1 MKRMMSVLFINRS
14 ISRKGQN
21 FIFQNQYLFKPYL
34 TNPAMAVSTTPEST
48 KNNIM
53 NGELKKFMR
62 WSIFLFFFSLSS
74 INSFAQSPNLLSYQT
89 VIRNSN
95 NELVANATIGMR
107 ISILSGTAAD
117 VLWYQ
122 EEHTVKTNLNGLAY
136 IVIGKGTNLN
146 GIMTEIDWSKGPFYI
161 KSESDPNGGK
171 NYTLIIVSQLLSV
184 PYAIYA
190 KSAEKVTGPITEL
203 DPQFNASIAKG
214 ITAADTALWNRETD
228 PVFSKSI
235 SKGITESDISYWNN
249 KLSSF
254 GETDPSFSAS
264 ISKGITAVD
273 TAYWNKKLS
282 SFTESDPL
290 FNASVARGITALDTA
305 KWNKILVLSDT
316 EDIADLA
323 ITNDKISGI
332 AGSKVIGDIAGNAAN
347 VTGTV
352 AVGNGGTGATSLTG
366 YVKGNG
372 LSAMTAISSIPVA
385 DVTGAVKKV
394 NGTLPDSS
402 GEVTIL
408 FGRVRSGIYAGLP
421 TSGGVNGDIYIVS
434 GEVVNTSNNGR
445 TFIKDDI
452 AWNEISFNTAATDE
466 RYLRLGGGTMEG
478 SLSFPT
484 GKTLI
489 ITDAPTGS
497 TDAANKGYV
506 DAKISSEVPNASD
519 TTLGKIQLVGDLA
532 GTASSPTVP
541 GLALKAP
548 INNPAFTGTVSGVT
562 KAMVDLGNVDNTSD
576 VNKPVSDA
584 TLTALNLKAP
594 LASPTFTGTVTG
606 VTKAM
611 VDLGNVDNTSD
622 LNKPVSSAA
631 QTALDLK
638 ENASNKSDASLGT
651 STILYPTQ
659 NAVKTYVDS
668 YVASGVPDATSS
680 VKGKLQL
687 AGDLDGTAA
696 LPSIKTSAITT
707 GKLAADAV
715 TSAKIADGEIVN
727 ADISTSAAIA
737 DSKLA
742 TIATANKVSNS
753 ATTATNAN
761 TASAIVARDASGDFS
776 AGTITATGFSGPL
789 SGNASTATLAA
800 TATKLAATK
809 NINGTAFDGSS
820 DITVIADAGTLSGTT
835 LKSTV
840 VSSSLTSVGTLTNL
854 TVTNPIAGSV
864 TGNAANISGTV
875 AVLNGGTGAT
885 TAAAALT
892 NLGAAPIA
900 SPTFTGSVTAPI
912 YASTPQALT
921 AGSTINWDPANGLNA
936 SVTLNQNS
944 TLNFTSTPTAGSYGR
959 LIVTQDATGSRILT
973 LPSTA
978 NKVLGSTSTSNIT
991 LSTAA
996 NAKDILNFYYDGTNC
1011 FWNIGQGYGT
1021 ASSSSP
1027 SSSSTNLATSV
1038 TGILAVA
1045 NGGTGAATLTGYVK
1059 GTGTTAMTASAAIP
1073 VADVTGAAPLAS
1085 PAFSGTPS
1093 LPTGT
1098 TGVTQTAG
1106 TNNTTLATTAYA
1118 DAAVTGKQNT
1128 LTNSAGLAGALAD
1141 ETGTGL
1147 AVFATSP
1154 ILTTPNLGTPSAL
1167 VGTNITGTAAGLTV
1181 GTATNLAAGLGG
1193 QIPYQSAVGTTAML
1207 ANGTAGQVLQSNG
1220 TTLAPSWVA
1229 APTGD
1234 MTLSGV
1240 QTVTGTKTFT
1250 SANLVLQG
1258 STSGSTILNASGTA
1272 SGTAILPAAGGTLA
1286 TLAGTETFTNK
1297 TLTSPV
1303 LTTPSL
1309 GTPTTLVLTSA
1320 TNLPLTTG
1328 VTGTLPVANGGTG
1341 NSTATQNF
1349 IFAGPATGST
1359 AAAPGFRALVAA
1371 DIPATAIS
1379 YSKIQNIT
1387 AGKLLG
1393 SISASAAA
1401 PGEVAIGSGLSL
1413 TSGTLAAT
1421 NAGTVTSVA
1430 ALTLG
1435 TTGNDIGS
1443 SVATASTTPIITLNI
1458 PDASVSARGVV
1469 TTGTQTIAG
1478 AKTFSGAITA
1488 KNYITTVPATITA
1501 TTTTALD
1508 FSTGNILKVSL
1519 GANIT
1524 TLSVTNATAG
1534 TYLLEII
1541 QGGTYTVAFPAA
1553 WKWSGGTA
1561 PTITATSGKTDIITI
1576 VYDGTTYFASAV
1588 QNF

>member
-1 MKRMMSVLFINRS
+1 MHGVI
-14 ISRKGQN
+14 
-21 FIFQNQYLFKPYL
+21 
-34 TNPAMAVSTTPEST
+34 
-48 KNNIM
+48 
-53 NGELKKFMR
+53 KKII
-62 WSIFLFFFSLSS
+62 WGSIFLLFLS
-74 INSFAQSPNLLSYQT
+74 IKGFAQSPNLISYQT
-89 VIRNSN
+89 VIRNSK
-95 NELVANATIGMR
+95 NELVSNATIGLK

-136 IVIGKGTNLN
+136 IIIGKGSILN
-146 GIMTEIDWSKGPFYI
+146 GTMLGIDWSKGPFYI
-161 KSESDPNGGK
+161 KSETDPNGGK
-171 NYTLIIVSQLLSV
+171 NYTLVVVSQLLSV

-254 GETDPSFSAS
+254 GETDPSFNAS

-282 SFTESDPL
+282 SFTETDPL
-290 FNASVARGITALDTA
+290 FNVSVARGITALDTA
-305 KWNKILVLSDT
+305 KWNKILELSDT
-316 EDIADLA
+316 EDIADLV

-372 LSAMTAISSIPVA
+372 LSAMAAVSSIPVA

-452 AWNEISFNTAATDE
+452 AWNEISFNTAATDA

-548 INNPAFTGTVSGVT
+548 INNPTFTGTVS
-562 KAMVDLGNVDNTSD
+562 
-576 VNKPVSDA
+576 
-584 TLTALNLKAP
+584 
-594 LASPTFTGTVTG
+594 G

-707 GKLAADAV
+707 AKLAADAV

-854 TVTNPIAGSV
+854 TVTNPIGGSV
-864 TGNAANISGTV
+864 TGNAANVSGTV

-1021 ASSSSP
+1021 ASS

-1379 YSKIQNIT
+1379 YGKIQNIT

-1393 SISASAAA
+1393 SVSSSAAA
-1401 PGEVAIGSGLSL
+1401 PDEVAIGSGLSL
-1413 TSGTLAAT
+1413 TNGTLEVT
-1421 NAGTVTSVA
+1421 SSGTVTSVA

-1435 TTGNDIGS
+1435 TTGTDITS
-1443 SVATASTTPIITLNI
+1443 SVDTASTTPIITLNI

-1469 TTGTQTIAG
+1469 TTGTQTFSG

-1488 KNYITTVPATITA
+1488 KTYITTVPAAITAAA
-1501 TTTTALD
+1501 TTTLD
-1508 FSTGNILKVSL
+1508 FSTGNILKVNL
-1519 GANIT
+1519 GRNT

-1561 PTITATSGKTDIITI
+1561 PTITATSGKTDIITL

>member
-1 MKRMMSVLFINRS
+1 MKRMMSVLLSNRS
-14 ISRKGQN
+14 ISGKGQN
-21 FIFQNQYLFKPYL
+21 FIFQNQHLFKPYL

-53 NGELKKFMR
+53 NVALKKFMR

-117 VLWYQ
+117 VLWCQ

-235 SKGITESDISYWNN
+235 SNGIKESDISYWNN

-254 GETDPSFSAS
+254 GETDPSFNKS
-264 ISKGITAVD
+264 IAKGITAVD

-282 SFTESDPL
+282 SFTETDPL
-290 FNASVARGITALDTA
+290 FNVSVAKGITALDTA
-305 KWNKILVLSDT
+305 KWNKILKLSDT

-372 LSAMTAISSIPVA
+372 SSAMTAVSSIPVA

-452 AWNEISFNTAATDE
+452 AWNEISFNTAATDA

-478 SLSFPT
+478 SLNFPT

-519 TTLGKIQLVGDLA
+519 TTLGKIQLVGELG

-548 INNPAFTGTVSGVT
+548 INNPTFTGTVSGVT

-576 VNKPVSDA
+576 ANKPVS
-584 TLTALNLKAP
+584 L
-594 LASPTFTGTVTG
+594 
-606 VTKAM
+606 
-611 VDLGNVDNTSD
+611 
-622 LNKPVSSAA
+622 AA

-668 YVASGVPDATSS
+668 QVALGTPDATSS

-707 GKLAADAV
+707 AKLAADAV

-820 DITVIADAGTLSGTT
+820 DITVIADAGTLSGTS

-854 TVTNPIAGSV
+854 TVTNPIAGSITGSAATLTTARNIYGNSFDGSANV
-864 TGNAANISGTV
+864 TGVIAANFGGTGNGFTKFTGASGSEKTYTLPNADAIILTNQSSV
-875 AVLNGGTGAT
+875 AINQGGTGAT
-885 TAAAALT
+885 NKTGAFDAL
-892 NLGAAPIA
+892 
-900 SPTFTGSVTAPI
+900 SPMTSPGDIIYGTSGGSGTRLAKGSDNQVLTIVSGLPAW
-912 YASTPQALT
+912 STSS
-921 AGSTINWDPANGLNA
+921 G
-936 SVTLNQNS
+936 VTLPQDANEESLS
-944 TLNFTSTPTAGSYGR
+944 TLSQTSFTLLHIPISTSKVKMHINGIRISNSAYSVSGTTVSYNAVNNGAY
-959 LIVTQDATGSRILT
+959 DLT
-973 LPSTA
+973 L
-978 NKVLGSTSTSNIT
+978 NDRIQF
-991 LSTAA
+991 
-996 NAKDILNFYYDGTNC
+996 D
-1011 FWNIGQGYGT
+1011 
-1021 ASSSSP
+1021 
-1027 SSSSTNLATSV
+1027 
-1038 TGILAVA
+1038 
-1045 NGGTGAATLTGYVK
+1045 
-1059 GTGTTAMTASAAIP
+1059 
-1073 VADVTGAAPLAS
+1073 
-1085 PAFSGTPS
+1085 
-1093 LPTGT
+1093 
-1098 TGVTQTAG
+1098 
-1106 TNNTTLATTAYA
+1106 
-1118 DAAVTGKQNT
+1118 
-1128 LTNSAGLAGALAD
+1128 
-1141 ETGTGL
+1141 
-1147 AVFATSP
+1147 
-1154 ILTTPNLGTPSAL
+1154 
-1167 VGTNITGTAAGLTV
+1167 
-1181 GTATNLAAGLGG
+1181 
-1193 QIPYQSAVGTTAML
+1193 YQ
-1207 ANGTAGQVLQSNG
+1207 
-1220 TTLAPSWVA
+1220 
-1229 APTGD
+1229 
-1234 MTLSGV
+1234 
-1240 QTVTGTKTFT
+1240 
-1250 SANLVLQG
+1250 
-1258 STSGSTILNASGTA
+1258 
-1272 SGTAILPAAGGTLA
+1272 
-1286 TLAGTETFTNK
+1286 
-1297 TLTSPV
+1297 
-1303 LTTPSL
+1303 
-1309 GTPTTLVLTSA
+1309 
-1320 TNLPLTTG
+1320 
-1328 VTGTLPVANGGTG
+1328 
-1341 NSTATQNF
+1341 
-1349 IFAGPATGST
+1349 
-1359 AAAPGFRALVAA
+1359 
-1371 DIPATAIS
+1371 
-1379 YSKIQNIT
+1379 Y
-1387 AGKLLG
+1387 
-1393 SISASAAA
+1393 
-1401 PGEVAIGSGLSL
+1401 
-1413 TSGTLAAT
+1413 
-1421 NAGTVTSVA
+1421 
-1430 ALTLG
+1430 
-1435 TTGNDIGS
+1435 
-1443 SVATASTTPIITLNI
+1443 
-1458 PDASVSARGVV
+1458 
-1469 TTGTQTIAG
+1469 
-1478 AKTFSGAITA
+1478 
-1488 KNYITTVPATITA
+1488 
-1501 TTTTALD
+1501 
-1508 FSTGNILKVSL
+1508 
-1519 GANIT
+1519 
-1524 TLSVTNATAG
+1524 
-1534 TYLLEII
+1534 
-1541 QGGTYTVAFPAA
+1541 
-1553 WKWSGGTA
+1553 
-1561 PTITATSGKTDIITI
+1561 
-1576 VYDGTTYFASAV
+1576 
-1588 QNF
+1588 

>member
-1 MKRMMSVLFINRS
+1 MKRMMSVLLSNHS
-14 ISRKGQN
+14 NSGKGQN
-21 FIFQNQYLFKPYL
+21 FIFQNQHLFKPYL
-34 TNPAMAVSTTPEST
+34 TNPVMAVSTTPEST

-53 NGELKKFMR
+53 NVALKKFMR
-62 WSIFLFFFSLSS
+62 WSIFLFFLSLSS

-254 GETDPSFSAS
+254 GETDPSFNES
-264 ISKGITAVD
+264 IAKGITAVD

-282 SFTESDPL
+282 SFTETDPL
-290 FNASVARGITALDTA
+290 FNVSVAKGITALDTA
-305 KWNKILVLSDT
+305 KWNRIFELSDT

-372 LSAMTAISSIPVA
+372 SSAMTAVSSIPVA

-452 AWNEISFNTAATDE
+452 AWNEISFNTAATDA

-478 SLSFPT
+478 SLNFPT

-489 ITDAPTGS
+489 LTDAPTGS

-519 TTLGKIQLVGDLA
+519 TTLGKIQLVGELG

-576 VNKPVSDA
+576 ANKPVS
-584 TLTALNLKAP
+584 L
-594 LASPTFTGTVTG
+594 
-606 VTKAM
+606 
-611 VDLGNVDNTSD
+611 
-622 LNKPVSSAA
+622 AA

-668 YVASGVPDATSS
+668 QVALGTPDATSS

-707 GKLAADAV
+707 AKLAADAV

-820 DITVIADAGTLSGTT
+820 DITVIADAGTLSGTS

-854 TVTNPIAGSV
+854 TVTNPIAGSITGSAATLTTARNIYGNSFDGSANV
-864 TGNAANISGTV
+864 TGVIAANFGGTGNGFTKFTGASGSEKTYTLPNADAIILTNQSSV
-875 AVLNGGTGAT
+875 AINQGGTGAT
-885 TAAAALT
+885 NKTGAFDAL
-892 NLGAAPIA
+892 
-900 SPTFTGSVTAPI
+900 SPMTSPGDIIYGTSGGSGTRLAKGSDNQVLTIVSGLPAW
-912 YASTPQALT
+912 STSS
-921 AGSTINWDPANGLNA
+921 G
-936 SVTLNQNS
+936 VTLPQDANEESLS
-944 TLNFTSTPTAGSYGR
+944 TLSQTSFTLLHIPISTSKVKMYINGIRISNSAYSVSGTTVSYNAVNNGAY
-959 LIVTQDATGSRILT
+959 DLT
-973 LPSTA
+973 L
-978 NKVLGSTSTSNIT
+978 NDRIQF
-991 LSTAA
+991 
-996 NAKDILNFYYDGTNC
+996 D
-1011 FWNIGQGYGT
+1011 
-1021 ASSSSP
+1021 
-1027 SSSSTNLATSV
+1027 
-1038 TGILAVA
+1038 
-1045 NGGTGAATLTGYVK
+1045 
-1059 GTGTTAMTASAAIP
+1059 
-1073 VADVTGAAPLAS
+1073 
-1085 PAFSGTPS
+1085 
-1093 LPTGT
+1093 
-1098 TGVTQTAG
+1098 
-1106 TNNTTLATTAYA
+1106 
-1118 DAAVTGKQNT
+1118 
-1128 LTNSAGLAGALAD
+1128 
-1141 ETGTGL
+1141 
-1147 AVFATSP
+1147 
-1154 ILTTPNLGTPSAL
+1154 
-1167 VGTNITGTAAGLTV
+1167 
-1181 GTATNLAAGLGG
+1181 
-1193 QIPYQSAVGTTAML
+1193 YQ
-1207 ANGTAGQVLQSNG
+1207 
-1220 TTLAPSWVA
+1220 
-1229 APTGD
+1229 
-1234 MTLSGV
+1234 
-1240 QTVTGTKTFT
+1240 
-1250 SANLVLQG
+1250 
-1258 STSGSTILNASGTA
+1258 
-1272 SGTAILPAAGGTLA
+1272 
-1286 TLAGTETFTNK
+1286 
-1297 TLTSPV
+1297 
-1303 LTTPSL
+1303 
-1309 GTPTTLVLTSA
+1309 
-1320 TNLPLTTG
+1320 
-1328 VTGTLPVANGGTG
+1328 
-1341 NSTATQNF
+1341 
-1349 IFAGPATGST
+1349 
-1359 AAAPGFRALVAA
+1359 
-1371 DIPATAIS
+1371 
-1379 YSKIQNIT
+1379 Y
-1387 AGKLLG
+1387 
-1393 SISASAAA
+1393 
-1401 PGEVAIGSGLSL
+1401 
-1413 TSGTLAAT
+1413 
-1421 NAGTVTSVA
+1421 
-1430 ALTLG
+1430 
-1435 TTGNDIGS
+1435 
-1443 SVATASTTPIITLNI
+1443 
-1458 PDASVSARGVV
+1458 
-1469 TTGTQTIAG
+1469 
-1478 AKTFSGAITA
+1478 
-1488 KNYITTVPATITA
+1488 
-1501 TTTTALD
+1501 
-1508 FSTGNILKVSL
+1508 
-1519 GANIT
+1519 
-1524 TLSVTNATAG
+1524 
-1534 TYLLEII
+1534 
-1541 QGGTYTVAFPAA
+1541 
-1553 WKWSGGTA
+1553 
-1561 PTITATSGKTDIITI
+1561 
-1576 VYDGTTYFASAV
+1576 
-1588 QNF
+1588 

>member
-1 MKRMMSVLFINRS
+1 
-14 ISRKGQN
+14 
-21 FIFQNQYLFKPYL
+21 
-34 TNPAMAVSTTPEST
+34 
-48 KNNIM
+48 
-53 NGELKKFMR
+53 
-62 WSIFLFFFSLSS
+62 
-74 INSFAQSPNLLSYQT
+74 
-89 VIRNSN
+89 
-95 NELVANATIGMR
+95 
-107 ISILSGTAAD
+107 
-117 VLWYQ
+117 
-122 EEHTVKTNLNGLAY
+122 
-136 IVIGKGTNLN
+136 
-146 GIMTEIDWSKGPFYI
+146 MTEIDWSKGPFYI

-254 GETDPSFSAS
+254 GETDPSFNES
-264 ISKGITAVD
+264 IAKGITAVD

-282 SFTESDPL
+282 SFTETDPL
-290 FNASVARGITALDTA
+290 FNVSVAKGITALDTA
-305 KWNKILVLSDT
+305 KWNKILKLSDT

-372 LSAMTAISSIPVA
+372 SSAMTAVSSIPVA

-452 AWNEISFNTAATDE
+452 AWNEISFNTAATDA

-478 SLSFPT
+478 SLNFPT

-519 TTLGKIQLVGDLA
+519 TTLGKIQLVGELG

-562 KAMVDLGNVDNTSD
+562 KAMVDLGNVVNTSD
-576 VNKPVSDA
+576 ANKPVS
-584 TLTALNLKAP
+584 L
-594 LASPTFTGTVTG
+594 
-606 VTKAM
+606 
-611 VDLGNVDNTSD
+611 
-622 LNKPVSSAA
+622 AA

-668 YVASGVPDATSS
+668 QVALGTPDATSS

-707 GKLAADAV
+707 AKLAADAV

-820 DITVIADAGTLSGTT
+820 DITVIADAGTLSGTS

-854 TVTNPIAGSV
+854 TVTNPIAGSITGSAATLTTARNIYGNSFDGSANV
-864 TGNAANISGTV
+864 TGVIAANFGGTGNGFTKFTGASGSEKTYTLPNADAIILTNQSSV
-875 AVLNGGTGAT
+875 AINQGGTGAT
-885 TAAAALT
+885 NKTGAFDAL
-892 NLGAAPIA
+892 
-900 SPTFTGSVTAPI
+900 SPMTSPGDIIYGTSGGSGTRLAKGSDNQVLTIVSGLPAW
-912 YASTPQALT
+912 STSS
-921 AGSTINWDPANGLNA
+921 G
-936 SVTLNQNS
+936 VTLPQDANEESLS
-944 TLNFTSTPTAGSYGR
+944 TLSQTSFTLLHIPISTSKVKMHINGIRISNSAYSVSGTTVSYNAVNNGAY
-959 LIVTQDATGSRILT
+959 DLT
-973 LPSTA
+973 L
-978 NKVLGSTSTSNIT
+978 NDRIQF
-991 LSTAA
+991 
-996 NAKDILNFYYDGTNC
+996 D
-1011 FWNIGQGYGT
+1011 
-1021 ASSSSP
+1021 
-1027 SSSSTNLATSV
+1027 
-1038 TGILAVA
+1038 
-1045 NGGTGAATLTGYVK
+1045 
-1059 GTGTTAMTASAAIP
+1059 
-1073 VADVTGAAPLAS
+1073 
-1085 PAFSGTPS
+1085 
-1093 LPTGT
+1093 
-1098 TGVTQTAG
+1098 
-1106 TNNTTLATTAYA
+1106 
-1118 DAAVTGKQNT
+1118 
-1128 LTNSAGLAGALAD
+1128 
-1141 ETGTGL
+1141 
-1147 AVFATSP
+1147 
-1154 ILTTPNLGTPSAL
+1154 
-1167 VGTNITGTAAGLTV
+1167 
-1181 GTATNLAAGLGG
+1181 
-1193 QIPYQSAVGTTAML
+1193 YQ
-1207 ANGTAGQVLQSNG
+1207 
-1220 TTLAPSWVA
+1220 
-1229 APTGD
+1229 
-1234 MTLSGV
+1234 
-1240 QTVTGTKTFT
+1240 
-1250 SANLVLQG
+1250 
-1258 STSGSTILNASGTA
+1258 
-1272 SGTAILPAAGGTLA
+1272 
-1286 TLAGTETFTNK
+1286 
-1297 TLTSPV
+1297 
-1303 LTTPSL
+1303 
-1309 GTPTTLVLTSA
+1309 
-1320 TNLPLTTG
+1320 
-1328 VTGTLPVANGGTG
+1328 
-1341 NSTATQNF
+1341 
-1349 IFAGPATGST
+1349 
-1359 AAAPGFRALVAA
+1359 
-1371 DIPATAIS
+1371 
-1379 YSKIQNIT
+1379 Y
-1387 AGKLLG
+1387 
-1393 SISASAAA
+1393 
-1401 PGEVAIGSGLSL
+1401 
-1413 TSGTLAAT
+1413 
-1421 NAGTVTSVA
+1421 
-1430 ALTLG
+1430 
-1435 TTGNDIGS
+1435 
-1443 SVATASTTPIITLNI
+1443 
-1458 PDASVSARGVV
+1458 
-1469 TTGTQTIAG
+1469 
-1478 AKTFSGAITA
+1478 
-1488 KNYITTVPATITA
+1488 
-1501 TTTTALD
+1501 
-1508 FSTGNILKVSL
+1508 
-1519 GANIT
+1519 
-1524 TLSVTNATAG
+1524 
-1534 TYLLEII
+1534 
-1541 QGGTYTVAFPAA
+1541 
-1553 WKWSGGTA
+1553 
-1561 PTITATSGKTDIITI
+1561 
-1576 VYDGTTYFASAV
+1576 
-1588 QNF
+1588 

>member
-1 MKRMMSVLFINRS
+1 MKRMMSVLLSNRS
-14 ISRKGQN
+14 ISGKGQN
-21 FIFQNQYLFKPYL
+21 FIFQNQHLFKPYL

-53 NGELKKFMR
+53 NVALKKFMR

-117 VLWYQ
+117 VLWCQ

-254 GETDPSFSAS
+254 GETDPSFNES
-264 ISKGITAVD
+264 IAKGITAVD

-282 SFTESDPL
+282 SFTETDPL
-290 FNASVARGITALDTA
+290 FNVSVAKGITALDTA
-305 KWNKILVLSDT
+305 KWNRIFELSDT

-372 LSAMTAISSIPVA
+372 SSAMTAVSSIPVA

-452 AWNEISFNTAATDE
+452 AWNEISFNTAATDA

-478 SLSFPT
+478 SLNFPT

-489 ITDAPTGS
+489 LTDAPTGS

-519 TTLGKIQLVGDLA
+519 TTLGKIQLVGELG

-548 INNPAFTGTVSGVT
+548 INNPTFTGTVSGVT

-576 VNKPVSDA
+576 ANKPVSD
-584 TLTALNLKAP
+584 
-594 LASPTFTGTVTG
+594 
-606 VTKAM
+606 
-611 VDLGNVDNTSD
+611 
-622 LNKPVSSAA
+622 AA

-668 YVASGVPDATSS
+668 QVASGNPDATSS

-707 GKLAADAV
+707 AKLAADAV

-820 DITVIADAGTLSGTT
+820 DITVIADAGTLSGTS

-854 TVTNPIAGSV
+854 TVTNPIAGSITGSAATLTTARNIYGNSFDGSANV
-864 TGNAANISGTV
+864 TGVIAANFGGTGNGFTKFTGASGSEKTYTLPNADAIILTNQSSV
-875 AVLNGGTGAT
+875 AINQGGTGAT
-885 TAAAALT
+885 NKTGAFDAL
-892 NLGAAPIA
+892 
-900 SPTFTGSVTAPI
+900 SPMTSPGDIIYGTSGGSGTRLAKGSDNQVLTIVSGLPAW
-912 YASTPQALT
+912 STSS
-921 AGSTINWDPANGLNA
+921 G
-936 SVTLNQNS
+936 VTLPQDANEESLS
-944 TLNFTSTPTAGSYGR
+944 TLSQTSFTLLHIPISTSKVKMYINGIRISNSAYSVSGTTVSYNAVNNGAY
-959 LIVTQDATGSRILT
+959 DLT
-973 LPSTA
+973 L
-978 NKVLGSTSTSNIT
+978 NDRIQF
-991 LSTAA
+991 
-996 NAKDILNFYYDGTNC
+996 D
-1011 FWNIGQGYGT
+1011 
-1021 ASSSSP
+1021 
-1027 SSSSTNLATSV
+1027 
-1038 TGILAVA
+1038 
-1045 NGGTGAATLTGYVK
+1045 
-1059 GTGTTAMTASAAIP
+1059 
-1073 VADVTGAAPLAS
+1073 
-1085 PAFSGTPS
+1085 
-1093 LPTGT
+1093 
-1098 TGVTQTAG
+1098 
-1106 TNNTTLATTAYA
+1106 
-1118 DAAVTGKQNT
+1118 
-1128 LTNSAGLAGALAD
+1128 
-1141 ETGTGL
+1141 
-1147 AVFATSP
+1147 
-1154 ILTTPNLGTPSAL
+1154 
-1167 VGTNITGTAAGLTV
+1167 
-1181 GTATNLAAGLGG
+1181 
-1193 QIPYQSAVGTTAML
+1193 YQ
-1207 ANGTAGQVLQSNG
+1207 
-1220 TTLAPSWVA
+1220 
-1229 APTGD
+1229 
-1234 MTLSGV
+1234 
-1240 QTVTGTKTFT
+1240 
-1250 SANLVLQG
+1250 
-1258 STSGSTILNASGTA
+1258 
-1272 SGTAILPAAGGTLA
+1272 
-1286 TLAGTETFTNK
+1286 
-1297 TLTSPV
+1297 
-1303 LTTPSL
+1303 
-1309 GTPTTLVLTSA
+1309 
-1320 TNLPLTTG
+1320 
-1328 VTGTLPVANGGTG
+1328 
-1341 NSTATQNF
+1341 
-1349 IFAGPATGST
+1349 
-1359 AAAPGFRALVAA
+1359 
-1371 DIPATAIS
+1371 
-1379 YSKIQNIT
+1379 Y
-1387 AGKLLG
+1387 
-1393 SISASAAA
+1393 
-1401 PGEVAIGSGLSL
+1401 
-1413 TSGTLAAT
+1413 
-1421 NAGTVTSVA
+1421 
-1430 ALTLG
+1430 
-1435 TTGNDIGS
+1435 
-1443 SVATASTTPIITLNI
+1443 
-1458 PDASVSARGVV
+1458 
-1469 TTGTQTIAG
+1469 
-1478 AKTFSGAITA
+1478 
-1488 KNYITTVPATITA
+1488 
-1501 TTTTALD
+1501 
-1508 FSTGNILKVSL
+1508 
-1519 GANIT
+1519 
-1524 TLSVTNATAG
+1524 
-1534 TYLLEII
+1534 
-1541 QGGTYTVAFPAA
+1541 
-1553 WKWSGGTA
+1553 
-1561 PTITATSGKTDIITI
+1561 
-1576 VYDGTTYFASAV
+1576 
-1588 QNF
+1588 

>member
-1 MKRMMSVLFINRS
+1 
-14 ISRKGQN
+14 
-21 FIFQNQYLFKPYL
+21 
-34 TNPAMAVSTTPEST
+34 
-48 KNNIM
+48 M
-53 NGELKKFMR
+53 NVALKKFMR
-62 WSIFLFFFSLSS
+62 WSIFLFFFSFSS
-74 INSFAQSPNLLSYQT
+74 INSFAQSPNLISYQT

-95 NELVANATIGMR
+95 NELVANATVGMR

-136 IVIGKGTNLN
+136 VVIGKGTNLN

-171 NYTLIIVSQLLSV
+171 NYTLIVVSQLLSV

-203 DPQFNASIAKG
+203 DPQFNASIAKS
-214 ITAADTALWNRETD
+214 ITAADTALWNTETD
-228 PVFSKSI
+228 PLFSKSI
-235 SKGITESDISYWNN
+235 SNGITESDISFWNN

-254 GETDPSFSAS
+254 GETDPSFNIS
-264 ISKGITAVD
+264 IAKGITAVD
-273 TAYWNKKLS
+273 TSYWNKKLS
-282 SFTESDPL
+282 SFTETDPS
-290 FNASVARGITALDTA
+290 FNTSIARGITAVDTA
-305 KWNKILVLSDT
+305 KWNSILDLSDT
-316 EDIADLA
+316 DDIADLA
-323 ITNDKISGI
+323 ITNAKISGI
-332 AGSKVIGDIAGNAAN
+332 VGSKVIGDIAGNAAN

-372 LSAMTAISSIPVA
+372 SSAMTAVSSIPVA

-408 FGRVRSGIYAGLP
+408 FGRVTTGNYAGLP

-434 GEVVNTSNNGR
+434 GDVVNTSNNGR

-452 AWNEISFNTAATDE
+452 SWNEISLNIAATDA

-478 SLSFPT
+478 SLNFPT

-489 ITDAPTGS
+489 LTDAPTGS
-497 TDAANKGYV
+497 SDAANKGYV

-519 TTLGKIQLVGDLA
+519 TTIGKIQLAGELG

-548 INNPAFTGTVSGVT
+548 INNPAFTGTVTGIT

-576 VNKPVSDA
+576 VNK
-584 TLTALNLKAP
+584 L
-594 LASPTFTGTVTG
+594 
-606 VTKAM
+606 
-611 VDLGNVDNTSD
+611 
-622 LNKPVSSAA
+622 VSSAT

-638 ENASNKSDASLGT
+638 ENASNKSDALLGT

-668 YVASGVPDATSS
+668 QVASGAPDATSS
-680 VKGKLQL
+680 VKGKIQL

-707 GKLAADAV
+707 SKLSADAV
-715 TSAKIADGEIVN
+715 TSAKIADGEIIN

-809 NINGTAFDGSS
+809 NINGIAFDGSS
-820 DITVIADAGTLSGTT
+820 DITVTADAGTLSGTT

-854 TVTNPIAGSV
+854 TVTNPIAGSI
-864 TGNAANISGTV
+864 TGNAANVSGTV
-875 AVLNGGTGAT
+875 ALLNGGTGAT

-892 NLGAAPIA
+892 NLGAAPVA
-900 SPTFTGSVTAPI
+900 SPTFTGTVTSPI
-912 YASTPQALT
+912 YASAPQALT

-944 TLNFTSTPTAGSYGR
+944 TLNFTSNPPAGSYGT
-959 LIVTQDATGSRILT
+959 LIVTQDATGSRIIT

-978 NKVLGSTSTSNIT
+978 NKVLGSTSTTTIT

-996 NAKDILNFYYDGTNC
+996 NTKDILNFYYDGTNC
-1011 FWNIGQGYGT
+1011 YWNVGQGYGT
-1021 ASSSSP
+1021 AAVVASST
-1027 SSSSTNLATSV
+1027 TNLATSV
-1038 TGILAVA
+1038 SGTLAVA

-1059 GTGTTAMTASAAIP
+1059 GTGTTAMTASASIP

-1098 TGVTQTAG
+1098 TGITQTAL

-1118 DAAVTGKQNT
+1118 DAAAGAAVTGKQNT
-1128 LTNSAGLAGALAD
+1128 LTNSSGLAGALAD

-1154 ILTTPNLGTPSAL
+1154 ILTTPNLGTPSTL
-1167 VGTNITGTAAGLTV
+1167 VGTNITGTAAGLTAGTVTTNANLTGEVTSV
-1181 GTATNLAAGLGG
+1181 GNATTLTNASVIAKVLTGYAAG
-1193 QIPYQSAVGTTAML
+1193 
-1207 ANGTAGQVLQSNG
+1207 
-1220 TTLAPSWVA
+1220 
-1229 APTGD
+1229 
-1234 MTLSGV
+1234 
-1240 QTVTGTKTFT
+1240 
-1250 SANLVLQG
+1250 
-1258 STSGSTILNASGTA
+1258 SGTVA
-1272 SGTAILPAAGGTLA
+1272 STDNILQAIQKLDGNDALKAPLASPAFSG
-1286 TLAGTETFTNK
+1286 
-1297 TLTSPV
+1297 
-1303 LTTPSL
+1303 TPSL
-1309 GTPTTLVLTSA
+1309 PTG
-1320 TNLPLTTG
+1320 TTG
-1328 VTGTLPVANGGTG
+1328 VTQTAGNNTTALATTQFVTSAVAAVASTVRL
-1341 NSTATQNF
+1341 NSDEFTATAAQTAFTFTTATSNTGAVQTPLSKPYMF
-1349 IFAGPATGST
+1349 INGIRIKN
-1359 AAAPGFRALVAA
+1359 AAF
-1371 DIPATAIS
+1371 TW
-1379 YSKIQNIT
+1379 
-1387 AGKLLG
+1387 
-1393 SISASAAA
+1393 
-1401 PGEVAIGSGLSL
+1401 
-1413 TSGTLAAT
+1413 TSGTT
-1421 NAGTVTSVA
+1421 TVTYIPANNNSYVLVA
-1430 ALTLG
+1430 G
-1435 TTGNDIGS
+1435 D
-1443 SVATASTTPIITLNI
+1443 
-1458 PDASVSARGVV
+1458 R
-1469 TTGTQTIAG
+1469 
-1478 AKTFSGAITA
+1478 
-1488 KNYITTVPATITA
+1488 
-1501 TTTTALD
+1501 
-1508 FSTGNILKVSL
+1508 
-1519 GANIT
+1519 
-1524 TLSVTNATAG
+1524 
-1534 TYLLEII
+1534 I
-1541 QGGTYTVAFPAA
+1541 QFDYA
-1553 WKWSGGTA
+1553 
-1561 PTITATSGKTDIITI
+1561 
-1576 VYDGTTYFASAV
+1576 Y
-1588 QNF
+1588 

>member
-1 MKRMMSVLFINRS
+1 MKRMISVLLSNHS
-14 ISRKGQN
+14 NSGKGQN
-21 FIFQNQYLFKPYL
+21 FIFQNQHLFKPYL
-34 TNPAMAVSTTPEST
+34 TNPAMAASTTPEST

-53 NGELKKFMR
+53 NGALKNFMR
-62 WSIFLFFFSLSS
+62 WSIFLFFLSLSS

-254 GETDPSFSAS
+254 GETDPSFNES
-264 ISKGITAVD
+264 IAKGITAVD

-282 SFTESDPL
+282 SFTETDPL
-290 FNASVARGITALDTA
+290 FNVSVAKGITALDTA
-305 KWNKILVLSDT
+305 KWNKILKLSDT

-372 LSAMTAISSIPVA
+372 SSAMTAVSSIPVA

-452 AWNEISFNTAATDE
+452 AWNEISFNTAATDA

-478 SLSFPT
+478 SLNFPT

-519 TTLGKIQLVGDLA
+519 TTLGKIQLVGELG

-562 KAMVDLGNVDNTSD
+562 KAMVDLGNVVNTSD
-576 VNKPVSDA
+576 ANKPVS
-584 TLTALNLKAP
+584 L
-594 LASPTFTGTVTG
+594 
-606 VTKAM
+606 
-611 VDLGNVDNTSD
+611 
-622 LNKPVSSAA
+622 AA

-668 YVASGVPDATSS
+668 QVALGTPDATSS

-707 GKLAADAV
+707 AKLAADAV

-820 DITVIADAGTLSGTT
+820 DITVIADAGTLSGTS

-854 TVTNPIAGSV
+854 TVTNPIAGSITGSAATLTTAHNIYGNSFDGSANV
-864 TGNAANISGTV
+864 TGVIAANFGGTGNGFTKFTGASGSEKTYTLPNADAIILTNQSSV
-875 AVLNGGTGAT
+875 AINQGGTGAT
-885 TAAAALT
+885 NKTGAFDAL
-892 NLGAAPIA
+892 
-900 SPTFTGSVTAPI
+900 SPMTSPGDIIYGTSGGSGTRLAKGSDNQVLTIVSGLPAW
-912 YASTPQALT
+912 STSS
-921 AGSTINWDPANGLNA
+921 G
-936 SVTLNQNS
+936 VTLPQDANEESLS
-944 TLNFTSTPTAGSYGR
+944 TLSQTSFTLLHIPISTSKVKMYINGIRISNSAYSVSGTTVSYNAVNNGAY
-959 LIVTQDATGSRILT
+959 DLT
-973 LPSTA
+973 L
-978 NKVLGSTSTSNIT
+978 NDRIQF
-991 LSTAA
+991 
-996 NAKDILNFYYDGTNC
+996 D
-1011 FWNIGQGYGT
+1011 
-1021 ASSSSP
+1021 
-1027 SSSSTNLATSV
+1027 
-1038 TGILAVA
+1038 
-1045 NGGTGAATLTGYVK
+1045 
-1059 GTGTTAMTASAAIP
+1059 
-1073 VADVTGAAPLAS
+1073 
-1085 PAFSGTPS
+1085 
-1093 LPTGT
+1093 
-1098 TGVTQTAG
+1098 
-1106 TNNTTLATTAYA
+1106 
-1118 DAAVTGKQNT
+1118 
-1128 LTNSAGLAGALAD
+1128 
-1141 ETGTGL
+1141 
-1147 AVFATSP
+1147 
-1154 ILTTPNLGTPSAL
+1154 
-1167 VGTNITGTAAGLTV
+1167 
-1181 GTATNLAAGLGG
+1181 
-1193 QIPYQSAVGTTAML
+1193 YQ
-1207 ANGTAGQVLQSNG
+1207 
-1220 TTLAPSWVA
+1220 
-1229 APTGD
+1229 
-1234 MTLSGV
+1234 
-1240 QTVTGTKTFT
+1240 
-1250 SANLVLQG
+1250 
-1258 STSGSTILNASGTA
+1258 
-1272 SGTAILPAAGGTLA
+1272 
-1286 TLAGTETFTNK
+1286 
-1297 TLTSPV
+1297 
-1303 LTTPSL
+1303 
-1309 GTPTTLVLTSA
+1309 
-1320 TNLPLTTG
+1320 
-1328 VTGTLPVANGGTG
+1328 
-1341 NSTATQNF
+1341 
-1349 IFAGPATGST
+1349 
-1359 AAAPGFRALVAA
+1359 
-1371 DIPATAIS
+1371 
-1379 YSKIQNIT
+1379 Y
-1387 AGKLLG
+1387 
-1393 SISASAAA
+1393 
-1401 PGEVAIGSGLSL
+1401 
-1413 TSGTLAAT
+1413 
-1421 NAGTVTSVA
+1421 
-1430 ALTLG
+1430 
-1435 TTGNDIGS
+1435 
-1443 SVATASTTPIITLNI
+1443 
-1458 PDASVSARGVV
+1458 
-1469 TTGTQTIAG
+1469 
-1478 AKTFSGAITA
+1478 
-1488 KNYITTVPATITA
+1488 
-1501 TTTTALD
+1501 
-1508 FSTGNILKVSL
+1508 
-1519 GANIT
+1519 
-1524 TLSVTNATAG
+1524 
-1534 TYLLEII
+1534 
-1541 QGGTYTVAFPAA
+1541 
-1553 WKWSGGTA
+1553 
-1561 PTITATSGKTDIITI
+1561 
-1576 VYDGTTYFASAV
+1576 
-1588 QNF
+1588 

>member
-1 MKRMMSVLFINRS
+1 MKRMMSVLLSNRS
-14 ISRKGQN
+14 ISGKGQN
-21 FIFQNQYLFKPYL
+21 FIFQNQHLFKPYL

-53 NGELKKFMR
+53 NVALKKFMR

-117 VLWYQ
+117 VLWCQ

-254 GETDPSFSAS
+254 GETDPSFNES
-264 ISKGITAVD
+264 IAKGITAVD

-282 SFTESDPL
+282 SFTETDPL
-290 FNASVARGITALDTA
+290 FNVSVAKGITALDTA
-305 KWNKILVLSDT
+305 KWNKILKLSDT

-372 LSAMTAISSIPVA
+372 SSAMTAVSSIPVA

-452 AWNEISFNTAATDE
+452 AWNEISFNTAATDA

-478 SLSFPT
+478 SLNFPT

-489 ITDAPTGS
+489 LTDAPTGS

-519 TTLGKIQLVGDLA
+519 TTLGKIQLVGELG

-576 VNKPVSDA
+576 ANKPVSLAAQTALDLKENASNKSDASLGTSTILYPTQNAVKTYVDSQVALGTPDA
-584 TLTALNLKAP
+584 TSSVKGKLQLAGDLAGSASSPTVPGLALKAP
-594 LASPTFTGTVTG
+594 INSPAFTGTVSGVTKSMVDLGNVDNTSDANKPVSLAAQTELDLKENASNKSDASLGTSTILYPTQNAVKTYVDSQVALGAPDATSSVKGKLQLAGDLAGSASSPTVPGLALKAPINNPSFTGTVTG

-622 LNKPVSSAA
+622 MNKPVSSAA

-668 YVASGVPDATSS
+668 QVALGTPDATSS

-707 GKLAADAV
+707 AKLAADAV

-820 DITVIADAGTLSGTT
+820 DITVIADAGTLSGTS

-854 TVTNPIAGSV
+854 TVTNPIAGSITGSAATLTTAHNIYGNSFDGSANV
-864 TGNAANISGTV
+864 TGVIAANFGGTGNGFTKFTGASGSEKTYTLPNADAIILTNQSSV
-875 AVLNGGTGAT
+875 AINQGGTGAT
-885 TAAAALT
+885 NKTGAFDAL
-892 NLGAAPIA
+892 
-900 SPTFTGSVTAPI
+900 SPMTSPGDIIYGTSGGSGTRLAKGSDNQVLTIVSGLPAW
-912 YASTPQALT
+912 STSS
-921 AGSTINWDPANGLNA
+921 G
-936 SVTLNQNS
+936 VTLPQDANEESLS
-944 TLNFTSTPTAGSYGR
+944 TLSQTSFTLLHIPISTSKVKMHINGIRISNSAYSVSGTTVSYNAVNNGAY
-959 LIVTQDATGSRILT
+959 DLT
-973 LPSTA
+973 L
-978 NKVLGSTSTSNIT
+978 NDRIQF
-991 LSTAA
+991 
-996 NAKDILNFYYDGTNC
+996 D
-1011 FWNIGQGYGT
+1011 
-1021 ASSSSP
+1021 
-1027 SSSSTNLATSV
+1027 
-1038 TGILAVA
+1038 
-1045 NGGTGAATLTGYVK
+1045 
-1059 GTGTTAMTASAAIP
+1059 
-1073 VADVTGAAPLAS
+1073 
-1085 PAFSGTPS
+1085 
-1093 LPTGT
+1093 
-1098 TGVTQTAG
+1098 
-1106 TNNTTLATTAYA
+1106 
-1118 DAAVTGKQNT
+1118 
-1128 LTNSAGLAGALAD
+1128 
-1141 ETGTGL
+1141 
-1147 AVFATSP
+1147 
-1154 ILTTPNLGTPSAL
+1154 
-1167 VGTNITGTAAGLTV
+1167 
-1181 GTATNLAAGLGG
+1181 
-1193 QIPYQSAVGTTAML
+1193 YQ
-1207 ANGTAGQVLQSNG
+1207 
-1220 TTLAPSWVA
+1220 
-1229 APTGD
+1229 
-1234 MTLSGV
+1234 
-1240 QTVTGTKTFT
+1240 
-1250 SANLVLQG
+1250 
-1258 STSGSTILNASGTA
+1258 
-1272 SGTAILPAAGGTLA
+1272 
-1286 TLAGTETFTNK
+1286 
-1297 TLTSPV
+1297 
-1303 LTTPSL
+1303 
-1309 GTPTTLVLTSA
+1309 
-1320 TNLPLTTG
+1320 
-1328 VTGTLPVANGGTG
+1328 
-1341 NSTATQNF
+1341 
-1349 IFAGPATGST
+1349 
-1359 AAAPGFRALVAA
+1359 
-1371 DIPATAIS
+1371 
-1379 YSKIQNIT
+1379 Y
-1387 AGKLLG
+1387 
-1393 SISASAAA
+1393 
-1401 PGEVAIGSGLSL
+1401 
-1413 TSGTLAAT
+1413 
-1421 NAGTVTSVA
+1421 
-1430 ALTLG
+1430 
-1435 TTGNDIGS
+1435 
-1443 SVATASTTPIITLNI
+1443 
-1458 PDASVSARGVV
+1458 
-1469 TTGTQTIAG
+1469 
-1478 AKTFSGAITA
+1478 
-1488 KNYITTVPATITA
+1488 
-1501 TTTTALD
+1501 
-1508 FSTGNILKVSL
+1508 
-1519 GANIT
+1519 
-1524 TLSVTNATAG
+1524 
-1534 TYLLEII
+1534 
-1541 QGGTYTVAFPAA
+1541 
-1553 WKWSGGTA
+1553 
-1561 PTITATSGKTDIITI
+1561 
-1576 VYDGTTYFASAV
+1576 
-1588 QNF
+1588 

>member
-1 MKRMMSVLFINRS
+1 MKRMMSVLLSNRS
-14 ISRKGQN
+14 ISGKGQN
-21 FIFQNQYLFKPYL
+21 FIFQNQHLFKPYL

-53 NGELKKFMR
+53 NVALKKFMR

-117 VLWYQ
+117 VLWCQ

-254 GETDPSFSAS
+254 GETDPSFNES
-264 ISKGITAVD
+264 IAKGITAVD

-282 SFTESDPL
+282 SFTETDPL
-290 FNASVARGITALDTA
+290 FNVSVAKGITALDTA
-305 KWNKILVLSDT
+305 KWNKILKLSDT

-372 LSAMTAISSIPVA
+372 SSAMTAVSSIPVA

-452 AWNEISFNTAATDE
+452 AWNEISFNTAATDA

-478 SLSFPT
+478 SLNFPT

-489 ITDAPTGS
+489 LTDAPTGS

-519 TTLGKIQLVGDLA
+519 TTLGKIQLVGELG

-576 VNKPVSDA
+576 ANKPVSLAAQTALDLKENASNKSDASLGTSTILYPTQNAVKTYVDSQVALGAPDA
-584 TLTALNLKAP
+584 TSSVKGKLQLAGDLAGSASSPTVPGLALKALINNP
-594 LASPTFTGTVTG
+594 SFTGTVTG

-622 LNKPVSSAA
+622 MNKPVSSAA

-668 YVASGVPDATSS
+668 QVALGTPDATSS

-707 GKLAADAV
+707 AKLAADAV

-820 DITVIADAGTLSGTT
+820 DITVIADAGTLSGTS

-854 TVTNPIAGSV
+854 TVTNPIAGSITGSAATLTTAHNIYGNSFDGSANV
-864 TGNAANISGTV
+864 TGVIAANFGGTGNGFTKFTGASGSEKTYTLPNADAIILTNQSSV
-875 AVLNGGTGAT
+875 AINQGGTGAT
-885 TAAAALT
+885 NKTGAFDAL
-892 NLGAAPIA
+892 
-900 SPTFTGSVTAPI
+900 SPMTSPGDIIYGTSGGSGTRLAKGSDNQVLTIVSGLPAW
-912 YASTPQALT
+912 STSS
-921 AGSTINWDPANGLNA
+921 G
-936 SVTLNQNS
+936 VTLPQDANEESLS
-944 TLNFTSTPTAGSYGR
+944 TLSQTSFTLLHIPISTSKVKMHINGIRISNSAYSVSGTTVSYNAVNNGAY
-959 LIVTQDATGSRILT
+959 DLT
-973 LPSTA
+973 L
-978 NKVLGSTSTSNIT
+978 NDRIQF
-991 LSTAA
+991 
-996 NAKDILNFYYDGTNC
+996 D
-1011 FWNIGQGYGT
+1011 
-1021 ASSSSP
+1021 
-1027 SSSSTNLATSV
+1027 
-1038 TGILAVA
+1038 
-1045 NGGTGAATLTGYVK
+1045 
-1059 GTGTTAMTASAAIP
+1059 
-1073 VADVTGAAPLAS
+1073 
-1085 PAFSGTPS
+1085 
-1093 LPTGT
+1093 
-1098 TGVTQTAG
+1098 
-1106 TNNTTLATTAYA
+1106 
-1118 DAAVTGKQNT
+1118 
-1128 LTNSAGLAGALAD
+1128 
-1141 ETGTGL
+1141 
-1147 AVFATSP
+1147 
-1154 ILTTPNLGTPSAL
+1154 
-1167 VGTNITGTAAGLTV
+1167 
-1181 GTATNLAAGLGG
+1181 
-1193 QIPYQSAVGTTAML
+1193 YQ
-1207 ANGTAGQVLQSNG
+1207 
-1220 TTLAPSWVA
+1220 
-1229 APTGD
+1229 
-1234 MTLSGV
+1234 
-1240 QTVTGTKTFT
+1240 
-1250 SANLVLQG
+1250 
-1258 STSGSTILNASGTA
+1258 
-1272 SGTAILPAAGGTLA
+1272 
-1286 TLAGTETFTNK
+1286 
-1297 TLTSPV
+1297 
-1303 LTTPSL
+1303 
-1309 GTPTTLVLTSA
+1309 
-1320 TNLPLTTG
+1320 
-1328 VTGTLPVANGGTG
+1328 
-1341 NSTATQNF
+1341 
-1349 IFAGPATGST
+1349 
-1359 AAAPGFRALVAA
+1359 
-1371 DIPATAIS
+1371 
-1379 YSKIQNIT
+1379 Y
-1387 AGKLLG
+1387 
-1393 SISASAAA
+1393 
-1401 PGEVAIGSGLSL
+1401 
-1413 TSGTLAAT
+1413 
-1421 NAGTVTSVA
+1421 
-1430 ALTLG
+1430 
-1435 TTGNDIGS
+1435 
-1443 SVATASTTPIITLNI
+1443 
-1458 PDASVSARGVV
+1458 
-1469 TTGTQTIAG
+1469 
-1478 AKTFSGAITA
+1478 
-1488 KNYITTVPATITA
+1488 
-1501 TTTTALD
+1501 
-1508 FSTGNILKVSL
+1508 
-1519 GANIT
+1519 
-1524 TLSVTNATAG
+1524 
-1534 TYLLEII
+1534 
-1541 QGGTYTVAFPAA
+1541 
-1553 WKWSGGTA
+1553 
-1561 PTITATSGKTDIITI
+1561 
-1576 VYDGTTYFASAV
+1576 
-1588 QNF
+1588 

>member
-1 MKRMMSVLFINRS
+1 MKRMISVLLSNHS
-14 ISRKGQN
+14 NSGKGQN
-21 FIFQNQYLFKPYL
+21 FIFQNQHLFKPYL
-34 TNPAMAVSTTPEST
+34 TNPAMAASTTPEST

-53 NGELKKFMR
+53 NGALKNFMR
-62 WSIFLFFFSLSS
+62 WSIFLFFLSLSS

-254 GETDPSFSAS
+254 GETDPSFNES
-264 ISKGITAVD
+264 IAKGITAVD

-282 SFTESDPL
+282 SFTETDPL
-290 FNASVARGITALDTA
+290 FNVSVAKGITALDTA
-305 KWNKILVLSDT
+305 KWNKILKLSDT

-372 LSAMTAISSIPVA
+372 SSAMTAVSSIPVA

-452 AWNEISFNTAATDE
+452 AWNEISFNTAATDA

-478 SLSFPT
+478 SLNFPT

-519 TTLGKIQLVGDLA
+519 TTLGKIQLVGELG

-548 INNPAFTGTVSGVT
+548 INSPAFTGTVSGVT
-562 KAMVDLGNVDNTSD
+562 KSMVDLGNVDNTSD
-576 VNKPVSDA
+576 ANKPVSLAAQTALDLKENASNKSDASLGTSTILYPTQNAVKTYVDSQVALGAPDA
-584 TLTALNLKAP
+584 TSSVKGKLQLAGDLAGSASSPTVPGLALKAP
-594 LASPTFTGTVTG
+594 INNPSFTGTVTG

-622 LNKPVSSAA
+622 MNKPVSSAA

-668 YVASGVPDATSS
+668 QVALGTPDATSS

-707 GKLAADAV
+707 AKLAADAV

-820 DITVIADAGTLSGTT
+820 DITVIADAGTLSGTS

-854 TVTNPIAGSV
+854 TVTNPIAGSITGSAATLTTARNIYGNSFDGSANV
-864 TGNAANISGTV
+864 TGVIAANFGGTGNGFTKFTGASGSEKTYTLPNADAIILTNQSSV
-875 AVLNGGTGAT
+875 AINQGGTGAT
-885 TAAAALT
+885 NKTGAFDAL
-892 NLGAAPIA
+892 
-900 SPTFTGSVTAPI
+900 SPMTSPGDIIYGTSGGSGTRLAKGSDNQVLTIVSGLPAW
-912 YASTPQALT
+912 STSS
-921 AGSTINWDPANGLNA
+921 G
-936 SVTLNQNS
+936 VTLPQDANEESLS
-944 TLNFTSTPTAGSYGR
+944 TLSQTSFTLLHIPISTSKVKMYINGIRISNSAYSVSGTTVSYNAVNNGAY
-959 LIVTQDATGSRILT
+959 DLT
-973 LPSTA
+973 L
-978 NKVLGSTSTSNIT
+978 NDRIQF
-991 LSTAA
+991 
-996 NAKDILNFYYDGTNC
+996 D
-1011 FWNIGQGYGT
+1011 
-1021 ASSSSP
+1021 
-1027 SSSSTNLATSV
+1027 
-1038 TGILAVA
+1038 
-1045 NGGTGAATLTGYVK
+1045 
-1059 GTGTTAMTASAAIP
+1059 
-1073 VADVTGAAPLAS
+1073 
-1085 PAFSGTPS
+1085 
-1093 LPTGT
+1093 
-1098 TGVTQTAG
+1098 
-1106 TNNTTLATTAYA
+1106 
-1118 DAAVTGKQNT
+1118 
-1128 LTNSAGLAGALAD
+1128 
-1141 ETGTGL
+1141 
-1147 AVFATSP
+1147 
-1154 ILTTPNLGTPSAL
+1154 
-1167 VGTNITGTAAGLTV
+1167 
-1181 GTATNLAAGLGG
+1181 
-1193 QIPYQSAVGTTAML
+1193 YQ
-1207 ANGTAGQVLQSNG
+1207 
-1220 TTLAPSWVA
+1220 
-1229 APTGD
+1229 
-1234 MTLSGV
+1234 
-1240 QTVTGTKTFT
+1240 
-1250 SANLVLQG
+1250 
-1258 STSGSTILNASGTA
+1258 
-1272 SGTAILPAAGGTLA
+1272 
-1286 TLAGTETFTNK
+1286 
-1297 TLTSPV
+1297 
-1303 LTTPSL
+1303 
-1309 GTPTTLVLTSA
+1309 
-1320 TNLPLTTG
+1320 
-1328 VTGTLPVANGGTG
+1328 
-1341 NSTATQNF
+1341 
-1349 IFAGPATGST
+1349 
-1359 AAAPGFRALVAA
+1359 
-1371 DIPATAIS
+1371 
-1379 YSKIQNIT
+1379 Y
-1387 AGKLLG
+1387 
-1393 SISASAAA
+1393 
-1401 PGEVAIGSGLSL
+1401 
-1413 TSGTLAAT
+1413 
-1421 NAGTVTSVA
+1421 
-1430 ALTLG
+1430 
-1435 TTGNDIGS
+1435 
-1443 SVATASTTPIITLNI
+1443 
-1458 PDASVSARGVV
+1458 
-1469 TTGTQTIAG
+1469 
-1478 AKTFSGAITA
+1478 
-1488 KNYITTVPATITA
+1488 
-1501 TTTTALD
+1501 
-1508 FSTGNILKVSL
+1508 
-1519 GANIT
+1519 
-1524 TLSVTNATAG
+1524 
-1534 TYLLEII
+1534 
-1541 QGGTYTVAFPAA
+1541 
-1553 WKWSGGTA
+1553 
-1561 PTITATSGKTDIITI
+1561 
-1576 VYDGTTYFASAV
+1576 
-1588 QNF
+1588 

>member
-1 MKRMMSVLFINRS
+1 MKRMMSVLLSNHS
-14 ISRKGQN
+14 NSGKGQN
-21 FIFQNQYLFKPYL
+21 FIFQNQHLFKPYL
-34 TNPAMAVSTTPEST
+34 TNPAMAASTTPEST

-53 NGELKKFMR
+53 NGALKNFMR
-62 WSIFLFFFSLSS
+62 WSIFLFFLSLSS

-254 GETDPSFSAS
+254 GETDPSFNES
-264 ISKGITAVD
+264 IAKGITAVD

-282 SFTESDPL
+282 SFTETDPL
-290 FNASVARGITALDTA
+290 FNVSVAKGITTLDTA
-305 KWNKILVLSDT
+305 KWNRILELSDT

-372 LSAMTAISSIPVA
+372 SSAMTAVSSIPVA

-452 AWNEISFNTAATDE
+452 AWNEISFNTAATDA

-478 SLSFPT
+478 SLNFPT

-519 TTLGKIQLVGDLA
+519 TTLGKIQLVGELG

-562 KAMVDLGNVDNTSD
+562 KAMVDLGNVVNTSD
-576 VNKPVSDA
+576 ANKPVS
-584 TLTALNLKAP
+584 L
-594 LASPTFTGTVTG
+594 
-606 VTKAM
+606 
-611 VDLGNVDNTSD
+611 
-622 LNKPVSSAA
+622 AA

-668 YVASGVPDATSS
+668 QVALGTPDATSS

-707 GKLAADAV
+707 AKLAADAV

-820 DITVIADAGTLSGTT
+820 DITVIADAGTLSGTS

-854 TVTNPIAGSV
+854 TVTNPIAGSITGSAATLTTARNIYGNSFDGSANV
-864 TGNAANISGTV
+864 TGVIAANFGGTGNGFTKFTGASGSEKTYTLPNADAIILTNQSSV
-875 AVLNGGTGAT
+875 AINQGGTGAT
-885 TAAAALT
+885 NKTGAFDAL
-892 NLGAAPIA
+892 
-900 SPTFTGSVTAPI
+900 SPMTSPGDIIYGTSGGSGTRLAKGSDNQVLTIVSGLPAW
-912 YASTPQALT
+912 STSS
-921 AGSTINWDPANGLNA
+921 G
-936 SVTLNQNS
+936 VTLPQDANEESLS
-944 TLNFTSTPTAGSYGR
+944 TLSQTSFTLLHIPISTSKVKMYINGIRISNSAYSVSGTTVSYNAVNNGAY
-959 LIVTQDATGSRILT
+959 DLT
-973 LPSTA
+973 L
-978 NKVLGSTSTSNIT
+978 NDRIQF
-991 LSTAA
+991 
-996 NAKDILNFYYDGTNC
+996 D
-1011 FWNIGQGYGT
+1011 
-1021 ASSSSP
+1021 
-1027 SSSSTNLATSV
+1027 
-1038 TGILAVA
+1038 
-1045 NGGTGAATLTGYVK
+1045 
-1059 GTGTTAMTASAAIP
+1059 
-1073 VADVTGAAPLAS
+1073 
-1085 PAFSGTPS
+1085 
-1093 LPTGT
+1093 
-1098 TGVTQTAG
+1098 
-1106 TNNTTLATTAYA
+1106 
-1118 DAAVTGKQNT
+1118 
-1128 LTNSAGLAGALAD
+1128 
-1141 ETGTGL
+1141 
-1147 AVFATSP
+1147 
-1154 ILTTPNLGTPSAL
+1154 
-1167 VGTNITGTAAGLTV
+1167 
-1181 GTATNLAAGLGG
+1181 
-1193 QIPYQSAVGTTAML
+1193 YQ
-1207 ANGTAGQVLQSNG
+1207 
-1220 TTLAPSWVA
+1220 
-1229 APTGD
+1229 
-1234 MTLSGV
+1234 
-1240 QTVTGTKTFT
+1240 
-1250 SANLVLQG
+1250 
-1258 STSGSTILNASGTA
+1258 
-1272 SGTAILPAAGGTLA
+1272 
-1286 TLAGTETFTNK
+1286 
-1297 TLTSPV
+1297 
-1303 LTTPSL
+1303 
-1309 GTPTTLVLTSA
+1309 
-1320 TNLPLTTG
+1320 
-1328 VTGTLPVANGGTG
+1328 
-1341 NSTATQNF
+1341 
-1349 IFAGPATGST
+1349 
-1359 AAAPGFRALVAA
+1359 
-1371 DIPATAIS
+1371 
-1379 YSKIQNIT
+1379 Y
-1387 AGKLLG
+1387 
-1393 SISASAAA
+1393 
-1401 PGEVAIGSGLSL
+1401 
-1413 TSGTLAAT
+1413 
-1421 NAGTVTSVA
+1421 
-1430 ALTLG
+1430 
-1435 TTGNDIGS
+1435 
-1443 SVATASTTPIITLNI
+1443 
-1458 PDASVSARGVV
+1458 
-1469 TTGTQTIAG
+1469 
-1478 AKTFSGAITA
+1478 
-1488 KNYITTVPATITA
+1488 
-1501 TTTTALD
+1501 
-1508 FSTGNILKVSL
+1508 
-1519 GANIT
+1519 
-1524 TLSVTNATAG
+1524 
-1534 TYLLEII
+1534 
-1541 QGGTYTVAFPAA
+1541 
-1553 WKWSGGTA
+1553 
-1561 PTITATSGKTDIITI
+1561 
-1576 VYDGTTYFASAV
+1576 
-1588 QNF
+1588 

>member
-1 MKRMMSVLFINRS
+1 MKRMISVLLSNHS
-14 ISRKGQN
+14 NSGKGQN
-21 FIFQNQYLFKPYL
+21 FIFQNQHLFKPYL
-34 TNPAMAVSTTPEST
+34 TNPVMAVSTTPEST

-53 NGELKKFMR
+53 NVALKKFMR
-62 WSIFLFFFSLSS
+62 WSIFLFFLSLSS

-254 GETDPSFSAS
+254 GETDPSFNKS
-264 ISKGITAVD
+264 IAKGITAVD

-282 SFTESDPL
+282 SFTETDPL
-290 FNASVARGITALDTA
+290 FNVSVAKGITALDTA
-305 KWNKILVLSDT
+305 KWNRIFELSDT

-372 LSAMTAISSIPVA
+372 SSAMTAVSSIPVA

-452 AWNEISFNTAATDE
+452 AWNEISFNTAATDA

-478 SLSFPT
+478 SLNFPT

-489 ITDAPTGS
+489 LTDAPTGS

-519 TTLGKIQLVGDLA
+519 TTLGKIQLVGELG

-548 INNPAFTGTVSGVT
+548 INNPTFTGTVSGVT
-562 KAMVDLGNVDNTSD
+562 KSMVDLGNVDNTSD
-576 VNKPVSDA
+576 ANKPVSD
-584 TLTALNLKAP
+584 
-594 LASPTFTGTVTG
+594 
-606 VTKAM
+606 
-611 VDLGNVDNTSD
+611 
-622 LNKPVSSAA
+622 AA

-668 YVASGVPDATSS
+668 QVASGNPDATSS

-707 GKLAADAV
+707 AKLAADAV

-789 SGNASTATLAA
+789 SGNASTAT
-800 TATKLAATK
+800 KLAATK

-820 DITVIADAGTLSGTT
+820 DITVIADAGTLSGTS

-854 TVTNPIAGSV
+854 TVTNPIAGSITGSAATLTTARNIYGNSFDGSANV
-864 TGNAANISGTV
+864 TGVIAANFGGTGNGFTKFTGASGSEKTYTLPNADAIILTNQSSV
-875 AVLNGGTGAT
+875 AINQGGTGAT
-885 TAAAALT
+885 NKTGAFDAL
-892 NLGAAPIA
+892 
-900 SPTFTGSVTAPI
+900 SPMTSPGDIIYGTSGGSGTRLAKGSDNQVLTIVSGLPAW
-912 YASTPQALT
+912 STSS
-921 AGSTINWDPANGLNA
+921 G
-936 SVTLNQNS
+936 VTLPQDANEESLS
-944 TLNFTSTPTAGSYGR
+944 TLSQTSFTLLHIPISTSKVKMHINGIRISNSAYSVSGTTVSYNAVNNGAY
-959 LIVTQDATGSRILT
+959 DLT
-973 LPSTA
+973 L
-978 NKVLGSTSTSNIT
+978 NDRIQF
-991 LSTAA
+991 
-996 NAKDILNFYYDGTNC
+996 D
-1011 FWNIGQGYGT
+1011 
-1021 ASSSSP
+1021 
-1027 SSSSTNLATSV
+1027 
-1038 TGILAVA
+1038 
-1045 NGGTGAATLTGYVK
+1045 
-1059 GTGTTAMTASAAIP
+1059 
-1073 VADVTGAAPLAS
+1073 
-1085 PAFSGTPS
+1085 
-1093 LPTGT
+1093 
-1098 TGVTQTAG
+1098 
-1106 TNNTTLATTAYA
+1106 
-1118 DAAVTGKQNT
+1118 
-1128 LTNSAGLAGALAD
+1128 
-1141 ETGTGL
+1141 
-1147 AVFATSP
+1147 
-1154 ILTTPNLGTPSAL
+1154 
-1167 VGTNITGTAAGLTV
+1167 
-1181 GTATNLAAGLGG
+1181 
-1193 QIPYQSAVGTTAML
+1193 YQ
-1207 ANGTAGQVLQSNG
+1207 
-1220 TTLAPSWVA
+1220 
-1229 APTGD
+1229 
-1234 MTLSGV
+1234 
-1240 QTVTGTKTFT
+1240 
-1250 SANLVLQG
+1250 
-1258 STSGSTILNASGTA
+1258 
-1272 SGTAILPAAGGTLA
+1272 
-1286 TLAGTETFTNK
+1286 
-1297 TLTSPV
+1297 
-1303 LTTPSL
+1303 
-1309 GTPTTLVLTSA
+1309 
-1320 TNLPLTTG
+1320 
-1328 VTGTLPVANGGTG
+1328 
-1341 NSTATQNF
+1341 
-1349 IFAGPATGST
+1349 
-1359 AAAPGFRALVAA
+1359 
-1371 DIPATAIS
+1371 
-1379 YSKIQNIT
+1379 Y
-1387 AGKLLG
+1387 
-1393 SISASAAA
+1393 
-1401 PGEVAIGSGLSL
+1401 
-1413 TSGTLAAT
+1413 
-1421 NAGTVTSVA
+1421 
-1430 ALTLG
+1430 
-1435 TTGNDIGS
+1435 
-1443 SVATASTTPIITLNI
+1443 
-1458 PDASVSARGVV
+1458 
-1469 TTGTQTIAG
+1469 
-1478 AKTFSGAITA
+1478 
-1488 KNYITTVPATITA
+1488 
-1501 TTTTALD
+1501 
-1508 FSTGNILKVSL
+1508 
-1519 GANIT
+1519 
-1524 TLSVTNATAG
+1524 
-1534 TYLLEII
+1534 
-1541 QGGTYTVAFPAA
+1541 
-1553 WKWSGGTA
+1553 
-1561 PTITATSGKTDIITI
+1561 
-1576 VYDGTTYFASAV
+1576 
-1588 QNF
+1588 

>member
-1 MKRMMSVLFINRS
+1 MKRMMSVLLSNRS
-14 ISRKGQN
+14 ISGKGQN
-21 FIFQNQYLFKPYL
+21 FIFQNQHLFKPYL
-34 TNPAMAVSTTPEST
+34 TNPAMAASTTPEST

-53 NGELKKFMR
+53 NGALKNFMR
-62 WSIFLFFFSLSS
+62 WSIFLFFLSLSS

-254 GETDPSFSAS
+254 GETDPSFNES
-264 ISKGITAVD
+264 IAKGITAVD

-282 SFTESDPL
+282 SFTETDPL
-290 FNASVARGITALDTA
+290 FNVSVAKGITALDTA
-305 KWNKILVLSDT
+305 KWNKILKLSDT

-372 LSAMTAISSIPVA
+372 SSAMTAVSSIPVA

-452 AWNEISFNTAATDE
+452 AWNEISFNTAATDA

-478 SLSFPT
+478 SLNFPT

-489 ITDAPTGS
+489 LTDAPTGS

-519 TTLGKIQLVGDLA
+519 TTLGKIQLVGELG

-576 VNKPVSDA
+576 ANKPVSLAAQTALDLKENASNKSDASLGTSTILYPTQNAVKTYVDSQVALGTPDA
-584 TLTALNLKAP
+584 TSSVKGKLQLAGDLAGSASSPTVPGLALKAP
-594 LASPTFTGTVTG
+594 INSPAFTGTVSGVTKSMVDLGNVDNTSDANKPVSLAAQTELDLKENASNKSDASLGTSTILYPTQNAVKTYVDSQVALGAPDATSSVKGKLQLAGDLAGSASSPTVPGLALKALINNPSFTGTVTG

-622 LNKPVSSAA
+622 MNKPVSSAA

-668 YVASGVPDATSS
+668 QVALGTPDATSS

-707 GKLAADAV
+707 AKLAADAV

-820 DITVIADAGTLSGTT
+820 DITVIADAGTLSGTS

-854 TVTNPIAGSV
+854 TVTNPIAGSITGSAATLTTAHNIYGNSFDGSANV
-864 TGNAANISGTV
+864 TGVIAANFGGTGNGFTKFTGASGSEKTYTLPNADAIILTNQSSV
-875 AVLNGGTGAT
+875 AINQGGTGAT
-885 TAAAALT
+885 NKTGAFDAL
-892 NLGAAPIA
+892 
-900 SPTFTGSVTAPI
+900 SPMTSPGDIIYGTSGGSGTRLAKGSDNQVLTIVSGLPAW
-912 YASTPQALT
+912 STSS
-921 AGSTINWDPANGLNA
+921 G
-936 SVTLNQNS
+936 VTLPQDANEESLS
-944 TLNFTSTPTAGSYGR
+944 TLSQTSFTLLHIPISTSKVKMHINGIRISNSAYSVSGTTVSYNAVNNGAY
-959 LIVTQDATGSRILT
+959 DLT
-973 LPSTA
+973 L
-978 NKVLGSTSTSNIT
+978 NDRIQF
-991 LSTAA
+991 
-996 NAKDILNFYYDGTNC
+996 D
-1011 FWNIGQGYGT
+1011 
-1021 ASSSSP
+1021 
-1027 SSSSTNLATSV
+1027 
-1038 TGILAVA
+1038 
-1045 NGGTGAATLTGYVK
+1045 
-1059 GTGTTAMTASAAIP
+1059 
-1073 VADVTGAAPLAS
+1073 
-1085 PAFSGTPS
+1085 
-1093 LPTGT
+1093 
-1098 TGVTQTAG
+1098 
-1106 TNNTTLATTAYA
+1106 
-1118 DAAVTGKQNT
+1118 
-1128 LTNSAGLAGALAD
+1128 
-1141 ETGTGL
+1141 
-1147 AVFATSP
+1147 
-1154 ILTTPNLGTPSAL
+1154 
-1167 VGTNITGTAAGLTV
+1167 
-1181 GTATNLAAGLGG
+1181 
-1193 QIPYQSAVGTTAML
+1193 YQ
-1207 ANGTAGQVLQSNG
+1207 
-1220 TTLAPSWVA
+1220 
-1229 APTGD
+1229 
-1234 MTLSGV
+1234 
-1240 QTVTGTKTFT
+1240 
-1250 SANLVLQG
+1250 
-1258 STSGSTILNASGTA
+1258 
-1272 SGTAILPAAGGTLA
+1272 
-1286 TLAGTETFTNK
+1286 
-1297 TLTSPV
+1297 
-1303 LTTPSL
+1303 
-1309 GTPTTLVLTSA
+1309 
-1320 TNLPLTTG
+1320 
-1328 VTGTLPVANGGTG
+1328 
-1341 NSTATQNF
+1341 
-1349 IFAGPATGST
+1349 
-1359 AAAPGFRALVAA
+1359 
-1371 DIPATAIS
+1371 
-1379 YSKIQNIT
+1379 Y
-1387 AGKLLG
+1387 
-1393 SISASAAA
+1393 
-1401 PGEVAIGSGLSL
+1401 
-1413 TSGTLAAT
+1413 
-1421 NAGTVTSVA
+1421 
-1430 ALTLG
+1430 
-1435 TTGNDIGS
+1435 
-1443 SVATASTTPIITLNI
+1443 
-1458 PDASVSARGVV
+1458 
-1469 TTGTQTIAG
+1469 
-1478 AKTFSGAITA
+1478 
-1488 KNYITTVPATITA
+1488 
-1501 TTTTALD
+1501 
-1508 FSTGNILKVSL
+1508 
-1519 GANIT
+1519 
-1524 TLSVTNATAG
+1524 
-1534 TYLLEII
+1534 
-1541 QGGTYTVAFPAA
+1541 
-1553 WKWSGGTA
+1553 
-1561 PTITATSGKTDIITI
+1561 
-1576 VYDGTTYFASAV
+1576 
-1588 QNF
+1588 

>member
-1 MKRMMSVLFINRS
+1 MKRMISVLLSNHS
-14 ISRKGQN
+14 NSGKGQN
-21 FIFQNQYLFKPYL
+21 FIFQNQHLFKPYL
-34 TNPAMAVSTTPEST
+34 TNPAMAASTTPEST

-53 NGELKKFMR
+53 NGALKNFMR
-62 WSIFLFFFSLSS
+62 WSIFLFFLSLSS

-254 GETDPSFSAS
+254 GETDPSFNES
-264 ISKGITAVD
+264 IAKGITAVD

-282 SFTESDPL
+282 SFTETDPL
-290 FNASVARGITALDTA
+290 FNVSVAKGITALDTA
-305 KWNKILVLSDT
+305 KWNKILKLSDT

-372 LSAMTAISSIPVA
+372 SSAMTAVSSIPVA

-452 AWNEISFNTAATDE
+452 AWNEISFNTAATDA

-478 SLSFPT
+478 SLNFPT

-519 TTLGKIQLVGDLA
+519 TTLGKIQLVGELG

-562 KAMVDLGNVDNTSD
+562 KAMVDLGNVVNTSD
-576 VNKPVSDA
+576 ANKPVS
-584 TLTALNLKAP
+584 L
-594 LASPTFTGTVTG
+594 
-606 VTKAM
+606 
-611 VDLGNVDNTSD
+611 
-622 LNKPVSSAA
+622 AA

-668 YVASGVPDATSS
+668 QVALGTPDATSS

-707 GKLAADAV
+707 AKLAADAV

-820 DITVIADAGTLSGTT
+820 DITVIADAGTLSGTS

-854 TVTNPIAGSV
+854 TVTNPIAGSITGSAATLTTARNIYGNSFDGSANV
-864 TGNAANISGTV
+864 TGVIAANFGGTGNGFTKFTGASGSEKTYTLPNADAIILTNQSSV
-875 AVLNGGTGAT
+875 AINQGGTGAT
-885 TAAAALT
+885 NKTGAFDAL
-892 NLGAAPIA
+892 
-900 SPTFTGSVTAPI
+900 SPMTSPGDIIYGTSGGSGTRLAKGSDNQVLTIVSGLPAW
-912 YASTPQALT
+912 STSS
-921 AGSTINWDPANGLNA
+921 G
-936 SVTLNQNS
+936 VTLPQDANEESLS
-944 TLNFTSTPTAGSYGR
+944 TLSQTSFTLLHIPISTSKVKMYINGIRISNSAYSVSGTTVSYNAVNNGAY
-959 LIVTQDATGSRILT
+959 DLT
-973 LPSTA
+973 L
-978 NKVLGSTSTSNIT
+978 NDRIQF
-991 LSTAA
+991 
-996 NAKDILNFYYDGTNC
+996 D
-1011 FWNIGQGYGT
+1011 
-1021 ASSSSP
+1021 
-1027 SSSSTNLATSV
+1027 
-1038 TGILAVA
+1038 
-1045 NGGTGAATLTGYVK
+1045 
-1059 GTGTTAMTASAAIP
+1059 
-1073 VADVTGAAPLAS
+1073 
-1085 PAFSGTPS
+1085 
-1093 LPTGT
+1093 
-1098 TGVTQTAG
+1098 
-1106 TNNTTLATTAYA
+1106 
-1118 DAAVTGKQNT
+1118 
-1128 LTNSAGLAGALAD
+1128 
-1141 ETGTGL
+1141 
-1147 AVFATSP
+1147 
-1154 ILTTPNLGTPSAL
+1154 
-1167 VGTNITGTAAGLTV
+1167 
-1181 GTATNLAAGLGG
+1181 
-1193 QIPYQSAVGTTAML
+1193 YQ
-1207 ANGTAGQVLQSNG
+1207 
-1220 TTLAPSWVA
+1220 
-1229 APTGD
+1229 
-1234 MTLSGV
+1234 
-1240 QTVTGTKTFT
+1240 
-1250 SANLVLQG
+1250 
-1258 STSGSTILNASGTA
+1258 
-1272 SGTAILPAAGGTLA
+1272 
-1286 TLAGTETFTNK
+1286 
-1297 TLTSPV
+1297 
-1303 LTTPSL
+1303 
-1309 GTPTTLVLTSA
+1309 
-1320 TNLPLTTG
+1320 
-1328 VTGTLPVANGGTG
+1328 
-1341 NSTATQNF
+1341 
-1349 IFAGPATGST
+1349 
-1359 AAAPGFRALVAA
+1359 
-1371 DIPATAIS
+1371 
-1379 YSKIQNIT
+1379 Y
-1387 AGKLLG
+1387 
-1393 SISASAAA
+1393 
-1401 PGEVAIGSGLSL
+1401 
-1413 TSGTLAAT
+1413 
-1421 NAGTVTSVA
+1421 
-1430 ALTLG
+1430 
-1435 TTGNDIGS
+1435 
-1443 SVATASTTPIITLNI
+1443 
-1458 PDASVSARGVV
+1458 
-1469 TTGTQTIAG
+1469 
-1478 AKTFSGAITA
+1478 
-1488 KNYITTVPATITA
+1488 
-1501 TTTTALD
+1501 
-1508 FSTGNILKVSL
+1508 
-1519 GANIT
+1519 
-1524 TLSVTNATAG
+1524 
-1534 TYLLEII
+1534 
-1541 QGGTYTVAFPAA
+1541 
-1553 WKWSGGTA
+1553 
-1561 PTITATSGKTDIITI
+1561 
-1576 VYDGTTYFASAV
+1576 
-1588 QNF
+1588 

>member
-1 MKRMMSVLFINRS
+1 
-14 ISRKGQN
+14 
-21 FIFQNQYLFKPYL
+21 
-34 TNPAMAVSTTPEST
+34 
-48 KNNIM
+48 M
-53 NGELKKFMR
+53 NVALKKFMR
-62 WSIFLFFFSLSS
+62 WSIFLFFFSFSS
-74 INSFAQSPNLLSYQT
+74 INSFAQSPNLISYQT

-95 NELVANATIGMR
+95 NELVANATVGMR

-136 IVIGKGTNLN
+136 VVIGKGTNLN

-171 NYTLIIVSQLLSV
+171 NYTLIVVSQLLSV

-203 DPQFNASIAKG
+203 DPQFNASIAKS
-214 ITAADTALWNRETD
+214 ITAADTALWNTETD
-228 PVFSKSI
+228 PLFSKSI
-235 SKGITESDISYWNN
+235 SNGITESDISFWNN

-254 GETDPSFSAS
+254 GETDPSFNIS
-264 ISKGITAVD
+264 IAKGITAVD

-282 SFTESDPL
+282 SFVETDPS
-290 FNASVARGITALDTA
+290 FNTSIARGITTLDTAYWNKKLSSFTETDPSFNTSIAKGITAVDTA
-305 KWNKILVLSDT
+305 KWNSIVGLSGTD
-316 EDIADLA
+316 DIANLA
-323 ITNDKISGI
+323 ITDAKISGI
-332 AGSKVIGDIAGNAAN
+332 AGSKVTGDIAGNAAN

-352 AVGNGGTGATSLTG
+352 AVGNGGTGANSLTG

-372 LSAMTAISSIPVA
+372 SSAMTAVSSIPVA

-408 FGRVRSGIYAGLP
+408 FGRVTTGNYAGLP

-434 GEVVNTSNNGR
+434 GDVVNTSNNGR

-452 AWNEISFNTAATDE
+452 SWNEISLNIAATDA

-478 SLSFPT
+478 SLNFPT

-489 ITDAPTGS
+489 LTDAPTGS

-519 TTLGKIQLVGDLA
+519 TTIGKIQLAGDLG

-548 INNPAFTGTVSGVT
+548 INNPAFTGTVTGVT
-562 KAMVDLGNVDNTSD
+562 KTMVDLGNVDNTSD
-576 VNKPVSDA
+576 VNKPVSSA
-584 TLTALNLKAP
+584 T
-594 LASPTFTGTVTG
+594 
-606 VTKAM
+606 
-611 VDLGNVDNTSD
+611 
-622 LNKPVSSAA
+622 

-638 ENASNKSDASLGT
+638 ENASNKSDATLGT

-668 YVASGVPDATSS
+668 QVASGAPDATSS
-680 VKGKLQL
+680 VKGKIQL

-707 GKLAADAV
+707 SKLAADAV
-715 TSAKIADGEIVN
+715 TSAKIADGEIIN

-809 NINGTAFDGSS
+809 NINGIAFDGSS
-820 DITVIADAGTLSGTT
+820 DITVTADAGTLSGTT

-854 TVTNPIAGSV
+854 TVTNPIAGSI
-864 TGNAANISGTV
+864 TGNAANVSGTV
-875 AVLNGGTGAT
+875 ALLNGGTGAT

-892 NLGAAPIA
+892 NLGAAPVA
-900 SPTFTGSVTAPI
+900 SPSFTGTVTSPI
-912 YASTPQALT
+912 YASAPQALT
-921 AGSTINWDPANGLNA
+921 AGSTINWNPANGLNA

-944 TLNFTSTPTAGSYGR
+944 TLNFTSNPPAGSYGT
-959 LIVTQDATGSRILT
+959 LIVTQDATGSRIIT

-978 NKVLGSTSTSNIT
+978 NKVLGSTSTTTIT

-996 NAKDILNFYYDGTNC
+996 NTKDILNFYYDGTNC
-1011 FWNIGQGYGT
+1011 YWNVGQGYGT
-1021 ASSSSP
+1021 AAASST
-1027 SSSSTNLATSV
+1027 TNLATSV
-1038 TGILAVA
+1038 TGTLPVA

-1059 GTGTTAMTASAAIP
+1059 GTGTTAMTASASIP

-1085 PAFSGTPS
+1085 PVFSGTPS

-1098 TGVTQTAG
+1098 TGITQTAL

-1118 DAAVTGKQNT
+1118 DAAAGAAVTGKQNT
-1128 LTNSAGLAGALAD
+1128 LTNSSGLAGALAD

-1154 ILTTPNLGTPSAL
+1154 TLTTPNLGTPSTL
-1167 VGTNITGTAAGLTV
+1167 VGTNITGTAAGLTAGTVTTNANLTGEVTSV
-1181 GTATNLAAGLGG
+1181 GNATTLTNASVIAKVLTG
-1193 QIPYQSAVGTTAML
+1193 Y
-1207 ANGTAGQVLQSNG
+1207 TAGAGTVASTDNILQAIQKLDGNNALRAP
-1220 TTLAPSWVA
+1220 LASP
-1229 APTGD
+1229 
-1234 MTLSGV
+1234 
-1240 QTVTGTKTFT
+1240 TFT
-1250 SANLVLQG
+1250 G
-1258 STSGSTILNASGTA
+1258 
-1272 SGTAILPAAGGTLA
+1272 
-1286 TLAGTETFTNK
+1286 
-1297 TLTSPV
+1297 
-1303 LTTPSL
+1303 TPSL
-1309 GTPTTLVLTSA
+1309 PTG
-1320 TNLPLTTG
+1320 TTG
-1328 VTGTLPVANGGTG
+1328 VTQTAGNNTTALATTQFVTSAVAAVASTVRL
-1341 NSTATQNF
+1341 NSDEFTATAAQTVF
-1349 IFAGPATGST
+1349 T
-1359 AAAPGFRALVAA
+1359 AVQTPL
-1371 DIPATAIS
+1371 
-1379 YSKIQNIT
+1379 SKPYMYINGTRI
-1387 AGKLLG
+1387 KN
-1393 SISASAAA
+1393 SAYTW
-1401 PGEVAIGSGLSL
+1401 
-1413 TSGTLAAT
+1413 TSGTT
-1421 NAGTVTSVA
+1421 
-1430 ALTLG
+1430 
-1435 TTGNDIGS
+1435 
-1443 SVATASTTPIITLNI
+1443 IT
-1458 PDASVSARGVV
+1458 
-1469 TTGTQTIAG
+1469 
-1478 AKTFSGAITA
+1478 
-1488 KNYITTVPATITA
+1488 YVPANNNSYV
-1501 TTTTALD
+1501 LVVGD
-1508 FSTGNILKVSL
+1508 R
-1519 GANIT
+1519 
-1524 TLSVTNATAG
+1524 
-1534 TYLLEII
+1534 I
-1541 QGGTYTVAFPAA
+1541 QFDYA
-1553 WKWSGGTA
+1553 
-1561 PTITATSGKTDIITI
+1561 
-1576 VYDGTTYFASAV
+1576 Y
-1588 QNF
+1588 

>member
-1 MKRMMSVLFINRS
+1 MKRMMSVLLSNRS
-14 ISRKGQN
+14 ISGKGQN
-21 FIFQNQYLFKPYL
+21 FIFQNQHLFKPYL

-53 NGELKKFMR
+53 NVALKKFMR
-62 WSIFLFFFSLSS
+62 WSIFLFFLSLSS

-254 GETDPSFSAS
+254 GETDPSFNKS
-264 ISKGITAVD
+264 IAKGITAVD

-282 SFTESDPL
+282 SFTETDPL
-290 FNASVARGITALDTA
+290 FNVSVAKGITALDTA
-305 KWNKILVLSDT
+305 KWNRIFELSDT

-372 LSAMTAISSIPVA
+372 SSAMTAVSSIPVA

-452 AWNEISFNTAATDE
+452 AWNEISFNTAATDA

-478 SLSFPT
+478 SLNFPT

-489 ITDAPTGS
+489 LTDAPTGS

-519 TTLGKIQLVGDLA
+519 TTLGKIQLVGELG

-548 INNPAFTGTVSGVT
+548 INNPS
-562 KAMVDLGNVDNTSD
+562 
-576 VNKPVSDA
+576 
-584 TLTALNLKAP
+584 
-594 LASPTFTGTVTG
+594 FTGTVTG

-622 LNKPVSSAA
+622 ANKPVSDAA

-668 YVASGVPDATSS
+668 QVALGTPDATSS

-707 GKLAADAV
+707 AKLAADAV

-820 DITVIADAGTLSGTT
+820 DITVIADAGTLSGTS

-854 TVTNPIAGSV
+854 TVTNPIAGSITGSAATLTTARNIYGNSFDGSANV
-864 TGNAANISGTV
+864 TGVIAANFGGTGNGFTKFTGASGSEKTYTLPNADAIILTNQSSV
-875 AVLNGGTGAT
+875 AINQGGTGAT
-885 TAAAALT
+885 NKTGAFDAL
-892 NLGAAPIA
+892 
-900 SPTFTGSVTAPI
+900 SPMTSPGDIIYGTSGGSGTRLAKGSDNQVLTIVSGLPAW
-912 YASTPQALT
+912 STSS
-921 AGSTINWDPANGLNA
+921 G
-936 SVTLNQNS
+936 VTLPQDANEESLS
-944 TLNFTSTPTAGSYGR
+944 TLSQTSFTLLHIPISTSKVKMHINGIRISNSAYSVSGTTVSYNAVNNGAY
-959 LIVTQDATGSRILT
+959 DLT
-973 LPSTA
+973 L
-978 NKVLGSTSTSNIT
+978 NDRIQF
-991 LSTAA
+991 
-996 NAKDILNFYYDGTNC
+996 D
-1011 FWNIGQGYGT
+1011 
-1021 ASSSSP
+1021 
-1027 SSSSTNLATSV
+1027 
-1038 TGILAVA
+1038 
-1045 NGGTGAATLTGYVK
+1045 
-1059 GTGTTAMTASAAIP
+1059 
-1073 VADVTGAAPLAS
+1073 
-1085 PAFSGTPS
+1085 
-1093 LPTGT
+1093 
-1098 TGVTQTAG
+1098 
-1106 TNNTTLATTAYA
+1106 
-1118 DAAVTGKQNT
+1118 
-1128 LTNSAGLAGALAD
+1128 
-1141 ETGTGL
+1141 
-1147 AVFATSP
+1147 
-1154 ILTTPNLGTPSAL
+1154 
-1167 VGTNITGTAAGLTV
+1167 
-1181 GTATNLAAGLGG
+1181 
-1193 QIPYQSAVGTTAML
+1193 YQ
-1207 ANGTAGQVLQSNG
+1207 
-1220 TTLAPSWVA
+1220 
-1229 APTGD
+1229 
-1234 MTLSGV
+1234 
-1240 QTVTGTKTFT
+1240 
-1250 SANLVLQG
+1250 
-1258 STSGSTILNASGTA
+1258 
-1272 SGTAILPAAGGTLA
+1272 
-1286 TLAGTETFTNK
+1286 
-1297 TLTSPV
+1297 
-1303 LTTPSL
+1303 
-1309 GTPTTLVLTSA
+1309 
-1320 TNLPLTTG
+1320 
-1328 VTGTLPVANGGTG
+1328 
-1341 NSTATQNF
+1341 
-1349 IFAGPATGST
+1349 
-1359 AAAPGFRALVAA
+1359 
-1371 DIPATAIS
+1371 
-1379 YSKIQNIT
+1379 Y
-1387 AGKLLG
+1387 
-1393 SISASAAA
+1393 
-1401 PGEVAIGSGLSL
+1401 
-1413 TSGTLAAT
+1413 
-1421 NAGTVTSVA
+1421 
-1430 ALTLG
+1430 
-1435 TTGNDIGS
+1435 
-1443 SVATASTTPIITLNI
+1443 
-1458 PDASVSARGVV
+1458 
-1469 TTGTQTIAG
+1469 
-1478 AKTFSGAITA
+1478 
-1488 KNYITTVPATITA
+1488 
-1501 TTTTALD
+1501 
-1508 FSTGNILKVSL
+1508 
-1519 GANIT
+1519 
-1524 TLSVTNATAG
+1524 
-1534 TYLLEII
+1534 
-1541 QGGTYTVAFPAA
+1541 
-1553 WKWSGGTA
+1553 
-1561 PTITATSGKTDIITI
+1561 
-1576 VYDGTTYFASAV
+1576 
-1588 QNF
+1588 

>member
-1 MKRMMSVLFINRS
+1 
-14 ISRKGQN
+14 
-21 FIFQNQYLFKPYL
+21 
-34 TNPAMAVSTTPEST
+34 
-48 KNNIM
+48 
-53 NGELKKFMR
+53 MR
-62 WSIFLFFFSLSS
+62 WSIFLFFLSLSS

-254 GETDPSFSAS
+254 GETDPSFNKS
-264 ISKGITAVD
+264 IAKGITAVD

-282 SFTESDPL
+282 SFTETDPL
-290 FNASVARGITALDTA
+290 FNVSVAKGITALDTA
-305 KWNKILVLSDT
+305 KWNKILKLSDT

-372 LSAMTAISSIPVA
+372 SSAMTAVSSIPVA

-452 AWNEISFNTAATDE
+452 AWNEISFNTAATDA

-478 SLSFPT
+478 SLNFPT

-519 TTLGKIQLVGDLA
+519 TTLGKIQLVGELG

-562 KAMVDLGNVDNTSD
+562 KAMVDLGNVVNTSDANKPVSLAAQTALDLKENASNKSDASLGTSTILYPTQNAVKTYVDSQVALGTPDATSSVKGKLQLAGDLAGSASSPTVPGLALKAPINSPAFTGTVSGVTKSMVDLGNVDNTSD
-576 VNKPVSDA
+576 VNKPVSLAAQTALDLKENASNKSDASLGTSTILYPTQNAVKTYVDSQVALGAPDA
-584 TLTALNLKAP
+584 TSSVKGKLQLAGDLAGSASSPTVPGLALKAP
-594 LASPTFTGTVTG
+594 INNPSFTGTVTG

-622 LNKPVSSAA
+622 MNKPVSSAA

-668 YVASGVPDATSS
+668 QVALGTPDATSS

-707 GKLAADAV
+707 AKLAADAV

-820 DITVIADAGTLSGTT
+820 DITVIADAGTLSGTS

-854 TVTNPIAGSV
+854 TVTNPIAGSITGSAATLTTARNIYGNSFDGSANV
-864 TGNAANISGTV
+864 TGVIAANFGGTGNGFTKFTGASGSEKTYTLPNADAIILTNQSSV
-875 AVLNGGTGAT
+875 AINQGGTGAT
-885 TAAAALT
+885 NKTGAFDAL
-892 NLGAAPIA
+892 
-900 SPTFTGSVTAPI
+900 SPMTSPGDIIYGTSGGSGTRLAKGSDNQVLTIVSGLPAW
-912 YASTPQALT
+912 STSS
-921 AGSTINWDPANGLNA
+921 G
-936 SVTLNQNS
+936 VTLPQDANEESLS
-944 TLNFTSTPTAGSYGR
+944 TLSQTSFTLLHIPISTSKVKMYINGIRISNSAYSVSGTTVSYNAVNNGAY
-959 LIVTQDATGSRILT
+959 DLT
-973 LPSTA
+973 L
-978 NKVLGSTSTSNIT
+978 NDRIQF
-991 LSTAA
+991 
-996 NAKDILNFYYDGTNC
+996 D
-1011 FWNIGQGYGT
+1011 
-1021 ASSSSP
+1021 
-1027 SSSSTNLATSV
+1027 
-1038 TGILAVA
+1038 
-1045 NGGTGAATLTGYVK
+1045 
-1059 GTGTTAMTASAAIP
+1059 
-1073 VADVTGAAPLAS
+1073 
-1085 PAFSGTPS
+1085 
-1093 LPTGT
+1093 
-1098 TGVTQTAG
+1098 
-1106 TNNTTLATTAYA
+1106 
-1118 DAAVTGKQNT
+1118 
-1128 LTNSAGLAGALAD
+1128 
-1141 ETGTGL
+1141 
-1147 AVFATSP
+1147 
-1154 ILTTPNLGTPSAL
+1154 
-1167 VGTNITGTAAGLTV
+1167 
-1181 GTATNLAAGLGG
+1181 
-1193 QIPYQSAVGTTAML
+1193 YQ
-1207 ANGTAGQVLQSNG
+1207 
-1220 TTLAPSWVA
+1220 
-1229 APTGD
+1229 
-1234 MTLSGV
+1234 
-1240 QTVTGTKTFT
+1240 
-1250 SANLVLQG
+1250 
-1258 STSGSTILNASGTA
+1258 
-1272 SGTAILPAAGGTLA
+1272 
-1286 TLAGTETFTNK
+1286 
-1297 TLTSPV
+1297 
-1303 LTTPSL
+1303 
-1309 GTPTTLVLTSA
+1309 
-1320 TNLPLTTG
+1320 
-1328 VTGTLPVANGGTG
+1328 
-1341 NSTATQNF
+1341 
-1349 IFAGPATGST
+1349 
-1359 AAAPGFRALVAA
+1359 
-1371 DIPATAIS
+1371 
-1379 YSKIQNIT
+1379 Y
-1387 AGKLLG
+1387 
-1393 SISASAAA
+1393 
-1401 PGEVAIGSGLSL
+1401 
-1413 TSGTLAAT
+1413 
-1421 NAGTVTSVA
+1421 
-1430 ALTLG
+1430 
-1435 TTGNDIGS
+1435 
-1443 SVATASTTPIITLNI
+1443 
-1458 PDASVSARGVV
+1458 
-1469 TTGTQTIAG
+1469 
-1478 AKTFSGAITA
+1478 
-1488 KNYITTVPATITA
+1488 
-1501 TTTTALD
+1501 
-1508 FSTGNILKVSL
+1508 
-1519 GANIT
+1519 
-1524 TLSVTNATAG
+1524 
-1534 TYLLEII
+1534 
-1541 QGGTYTVAFPAA
+1541 
-1553 WKWSGGTA
+1553 
-1561 PTITATSGKTDIITI
+1561 
-1576 VYDGTTYFASAV
+1576 
-1588 QNF
+1588 

>member
-1 MKRMMSVLFINRS
+1 MKRMISVLLSNHS
-14 ISRKGQN
+14 NSGKGQN
-21 FIFQNQYLFKPYL
+21 FIFQNQHLFKPYL
-34 TNPAMAVSTTPEST
+34 TNPAMAASTTPEST

-53 NGELKKFMR
+53 NGALKNFMR
-62 WSIFLFFFSLSS
+62 WSIFLFFLSLSS

-254 GETDPSFSAS
+254 GETDPSFNES
-264 ISKGITAVD
+264 IAKGITAVD

-282 SFTESDPL
+282 SFTETDPL
-290 FNASVARGITALDTA
+290 FNVSVAKGITALDTA
-305 KWNKILVLSDT
+305 KWNKILKLSDT

-372 LSAMTAISSIPVA
+372 SSAMTAVSSIPVA

-452 AWNEISFNTAATDE
+452 AWNEISFNTAATDA

-478 SLSFPT
+478 SLNFPT

-519 TTLGKIQLVGDLA
+519 TTLGKIQLVGELG

-562 KAMVDLGNVDNTSD
+562 KAMVDLGNVVNTSD
-576 VNKPVSDA
+576 ANKPVS
-584 TLTALNLKAP
+584 L
-594 LASPTFTGTVTG
+594 
-606 VTKAM
+606 
-611 VDLGNVDNTSD
+611 
-622 LNKPVSSAA
+622 AA

-668 YVASGVPDATSS
+668 QVALGTPDATSSVKGKLQLAGDLAGSASSPTVPGLALKAPINSPAFTGTVSGVTKSMVDLGNVDNTSDVNKPVSLAAQTALDLKENASNKSDASLGTSTILYPTQNAVKTYVDSQVALGAPDATSSVKGKLQLAGDLAGSASSPTVPGLALKAPINNPSFTGTVTGVTKAMVDLGNVDNTSDMNKPVSSVAQTALDLKENASNKSDASLGTSTILYPTQNAVKTYVDSQVALGTPDATSS

-707 GKLAADAV
+707 AKLAADAV

-820 DITVIADAGTLSGTT
+820 DITVIADAGTLSGTS

-854 TVTNPIAGSV
+854 TVTNPIAGSITGSAATLTTARNIYGNSFDGSANV
-864 TGNAANISGTV
+864 TGVIAANFGGTGNGFTKFTGASGSEKTYTLPNADAIILTNQSSV
-875 AVLNGGTGAT
+875 AINQGGTGAT
-885 TAAAALT
+885 NKTGAFDAL
-892 NLGAAPIA
+892 
-900 SPTFTGSVTAPI
+900 SPMTSPGDIIYGTSGGSGTRLAKGSDNQVLTIVSGLPAW
-912 YASTPQALT
+912 STSS
-921 AGSTINWDPANGLNA
+921 G
-936 SVTLNQNS
+936 VTLPQDANEESLS
-944 TLNFTSTPTAGSYGR
+944 TLSQTSFTLLHIPISTSKVKMYINGIRISNSAYSVSGTTVSYNAVNNGAY
-959 LIVTQDATGSRILT
+959 DLT
-973 LPSTA
+973 L
-978 NKVLGSTSTSNIT
+978 NDRIQF
-991 LSTAA
+991 
-996 NAKDILNFYYDGTNC
+996 D
-1011 FWNIGQGYGT
+1011 
-1021 ASSSSP
+1021 
-1027 SSSSTNLATSV
+1027 
-1038 TGILAVA
+1038 
-1045 NGGTGAATLTGYVK
+1045 
-1059 GTGTTAMTASAAIP
+1059 
-1073 VADVTGAAPLAS
+1073 
-1085 PAFSGTPS
+1085 
-1093 LPTGT
+1093 
-1098 TGVTQTAG
+1098 
-1106 TNNTTLATTAYA
+1106 
-1118 DAAVTGKQNT
+1118 
-1128 LTNSAGLAGALAD
+1128 
-1141 ETGTGL
+1141 
-1147 AVFATSP
+1147 
-1154 ILTTPNLGTPSAL
+1154 
-1167 VGTNITGTAAGLTV
+1167 
-1181 GTATNLAAGLGG
+1181 
-1193 QIPYQSAVGTTAML
+1193 YQ
-1207 ANGTAGQVLQSNG
+1207 
-1220 TTLAPSWVA
+1220 
-1229 APTGD
+1229 
-1234 MTLSGV
+1234 
-1240 QTVTGTKTFT
+1240 
-1250 SANLVLQG
+1250 
-1258 STSGSTILNASGTA
+1258 
-1272 SGTAILPAAGGTLA
+1272 
-1286 TLAGTETFTNK
+1286 
-1297 TLTSPV
+1297 
-1303 LTTPSL
+1303 
-1309 GTPTTLVLTSA
+1309 
-1320 TNLPLTTG
+1320 
-1328 VTGTLPVANGGTG
+1328 
-1341 NSTATQNF
+1341 
-1349 IFAGPATGST
+1349 
-1359 AAAPGFRALVAA
+1359 
-1371 DIPATAIS
+1371 
-1379 YSKIQNIT
+1379 Y
-1387 AGKLLG
+1387 
-1393 SISASAAA
+1393 
-1401 PGEVAIGSGLSL
+1401 
-1413 TSGTLAAT
+1413 
-1421 NAGTVTSVA
+1421 
-1430 ALTLG
+1430 
-1435 TTGNDIGS
+1435 
-1443 SVATASTTPIITLNI
+1443 
-1458 PDASVSARGVV
+1458 
-1469 TTGTQTIAG
+1469 
-1478 AKTFSGAITA
+1478 
-1488 KNYITTVPATITA
+1488 
-1501 TTTTALD
+1501 
-1508 FSTGNILKVSL
+1508 
-1519 GANIT
+1519 
-1524 TLSVTNATAG
+1524 
-1534 TYLLEII
+1534 
-1541 QGGTYTVAFPAA
+1541 
-1553 WKWSGGTA
+1553 
-1561 PTITATSGKTDIITI
+1561 
-1576 VYDGTTYFASAV
+1576 
-1588 QNF
+1588 

>member
-1 MKRMMSVLFINRS
+1 MKRMMSVLLSNRS
-14 ISRKGQN
+14 ISGKGQN
-21 FIFQNQYLFKPYL
+21 FIFQNQHLFKPYL

-53 NGELKKFMR
+53 NVALKKFMR

-117 VLWYQ
+117 VLWCQ

-254 GETDPSFSAS
+254 GETDPSFNES
-264 ISKGITAVD
+264 IAKGITAVD

-282 SFTESDPL
+282 SFTETDPL
-290 FNASVARGITALDTA
+290 FNVSVAKGITALDTA
-305 KWNKILVLSDT
+305 KWNKILKLSDT

-372 LSAMTAISSIPVA
+372 SSAMTAVSSIPVA

-452 AWNEISFNTAATDE
+452 AWNEISFNTAATDA

-478 SLSFPT
+478 SLNFPT

-489 ITDAPTGS
+489 LTDAPTGS

-519 TTLGKIQLVGDLA
+519 TTLGKIQLVGELG

-576 VNKPVSDA
+576 ANKPVS
-584 TLTALNLKAP
+584 L
-594 LASPTFTGTVTG
+594 
-606 VTKAM
+606 
-611 VDLGNVDNTSD
+611 
-622 LNKPVSSAA
+622 AA

-668 YVASGVPDATSS
+668 QVALGTPDATSS

-707 GKLAADAV
+707 AKLAADAV

-820 DITVIADAGTLSGTT
+820 DITVIADAGTLSGTS

-854 TVTNPIAGSV
+854 TVTNPIAGSITGSAATLTTAHNIYGNSFDGSANV
-864 TGNAANISGTV
+864 TGVIAANFGGTGNGFTKFTGASGSEKTYTLPNADAIILTNQSSV
-875 AVLNGGTGAT
+875 AINQGGTGAT
-885 TAAAALT
+885 NKTGAFDAL
-892 NLGAAPIA
+892 
-900 SPTFTGSVTAPI
+900 SPMTSPGDIIYGTSGGSGTRLAKGSDNQVLTIVSGLPAW
-912 YASTPQALT
+912 STSS
-921 AGSTINWDPANGLNA
+921 G
-936 SVTLNQNS
+936 VTLPQDANEESLS
-944 TLNFTSTPTAGSYGR
+944 TLSQTSFTLLHIPISTSKVKMHINGIRISNSAYSVSGTTVSYNAVNNGAY
-959 LIVTQDATGSRILT
+959 DLT
-973 LPSTA
+973 L
-978 NKVLGSTSTSNIT
+978 NDRIQF
-991 LSTAA
+991 
-996 NAKDILNFYYDGTNC
+996 D
-1011 FWNIGQGYGT
+1011 
-1021 ASSSSP
+1021 
-1027 SSSSTNLATSV
+1027 
-1038 TGILAVA
+1038 
-1045 NGGTGAATLTGYVK
+1045 
-1059 GTGTTAMTASAAIP
+1059 
-1073 VADVTGAAPLAS
+1073 
-1085 PAFSGTPS
+1085 
-1093 LPTGT
+1093 
-1098 TGVTQTAG
+1098 
-1106 TNNTTLATTAYA
+1106 
-1118 DAAVTGKQNT
+1118 
-1128 LTNSAGLAGALAD
+1128 
-1141 ETGTGL
+1141 
-1147 AVFATSP
+1147 
-1154 ILTTPNLGTPSAL
+1154 
-1167 VGTNITGTAAGLTV
+1167 
-1181 GTATNLAAGLGG
+1181 
-1193 QIPYQSAVGTTAML
+1193 YQ
-1207 ANGTAGQVLQSNG
+1207 
-1220 TTLAPSWVA
+1220 
-1229 APTGD
+1229 
-1234 MTLSGV
+1234 
-1240 QTVTGTKTFT
+1240 
-1250 SANLVLQG
+1250 
-1258 STSGSTILNASGTA
+1258 
-1272 SGTAILPAAGGTLA
+1272 
-1286 TLAGTETFTNK
+1286 
-1297 TLTSPV
+1297 
-1303 LTTPSL
+1303 
-1309 GTPTTLVLTSA
+1309 
-1320 TNLPLTTG
+1320 
-1328 VTGTLPVANGGTG
+1328 
-1341 NSTATQNF
+1341 
-1349 IFAGPATGST
+1349 
-1359 AAAPGFRALVAA
+1359 
-1371 DIPATAIS
+1371 
-1379 YSKIQNIT
+1379 Y
-1387 AGKLLG
+1387 
-1393 SISASAAA
+1393 
-1401 PGEVAIGSGLSL
+1401 
-1413 TSGTLAAT
+1413 
-1421 NAGTVTSVA
+1421 
-1430 ALTLG
+1430 
-1435 TTGNDIGS
+1435 
-1443 SVATASTTPIITLNI
+1443 
-1458 PDASVSARGVV
+1458 
-1469 TTGTQTIAG
+1469 
-1478 AKTFSGAITA
+1478 
-1488 KNYITTVPATITA
+1488 
-1501 TTTTALD
+1501 
-1508 FSTGNILKVSL
+1508 
-1519 GANIT
+1519 
-1524 TLSVTNATAG
+1524 
-1534 TYLLEII
+1534 
-1541 QGGTYTVAFPAA
+1541 
-1553 WKWSGGTA
+1553 
-1561 PTITATSGKTDIITI
+1561 
-1576 VYDGTTYFASAV
+1576 
-1588 QNF
+1588 

>member
-1 MKRMMSVLFINRS
+1 MKRMMSVLLSNRS
-14 ISRKGQN
+14 ISGKGQN
-21 FIFQNQYLFKPYL
+21 FIFQNQHLFKPYL

-53 NGELKKFMR
+53 NVALKKFMR

-117 VLWYQ
+117 VLWCQ

-254 GETDPSFSAS
+254 GETDPSFNES
-264 ISKGITAVD
+264 IAKGITAVD

-282 SFTESDPL
+282 SFTETDPL
-290 FNASVARGITALDTA
+290 FNVSVAKGITALDTA
-305 KWNKILVLSDT
+305 KWNKILKLSDT

-372 LSAMTAISSIPVA
+372 SSAMTAVSSIPVA

-452 AWNEISFNTAATDE
+452 AWNEISFNTAATDA

-478 SLSFPT
+478 SLNFPT

-489 ITDAPTGS
+489 LTDAPTGS

-519 TTLGKIQLVGDLA
+519 TTLGKIQLVGELG

-576 VNKPVSDA
+576 ANKPVSLAAQTALDLKENASNKSDASLGTSTILYPTQNAVKTYVDSQVALGTPDA
-584 TLTALNLKAP
+584 TSSVKGKLQLAGDLAGSASSPTVPGLALKAP
-594 LASPTFTGTVTG
+594 INSPAFTGTVSGVTKSMVDLGNVDNTSDANKPVSLAAQTALDLKENASNKSDASLGTSTILYPTQNAVKTYVDSQVALGAPDATSSVKGKLQLAGDLAGSASSPTVPGLALKAPINNPSFTGTVTG

-622 LNKPVSSAA
+622 MNKPVSSAA

-668 YVASGVPDATSS
+668 QVALGTPDATSS

-707 GKLAADAV
+707 AKLAADAV

-820 DITVIADAGTLSGTT
+820 DITVIADAGTLSGTS

-854 TVTNPIAGSV
+854 TVTNPIAGSITGSAATLTTAHNIYGNSFDGSANV
-864 TGNAANISGTV
+864 TGVIAANFGGTGNGFTKFTGASGSEKTYTLPNADAIILTNQSSV
-875 AVLNGGTGAT
+875 AINQGGTGAT
-885 TAAAALT
+885 NKTGAFDAL
-892 NLGAAPIA
+892 
-900 SPTFTGSVTAPI
+900 SPMTSPGDIIYGTSGGSGTRLAKGSDNQVLTIVSGLPAW
-912 YASTPQALT
+912 STSS
-921 AGSTINWDPANGLNA
+921 G
-936 SVTLNQNS
+936 VTLPQDANEESLS
-944 TLNFTSTPTAGSYGR
+944 TLSQTSFTLLHIPISTSKVKMHINGIRISNSAYSVSGTTVSYNAVNNGAY
-959 LIVTQDATGSRILT
+959 DLT
-973 LPSTA
+973 L
-978 NKVLGSTSTSNIT
+978 NDRIQF
-991 LSTAA
+991 
-996 NAKDILNFYYDGTNC
+996 D
-1011 FWNIGQGYGT
+1011 
-1021 ASSSSP
+1021 
-1027 SSSSTNLATSV
+1027 
-1038 TGILAVA
+1038 
-1045 NGGTGAATLTGYVK
+1045 
-1059 GTGTTAMTASAAIP
+1059 
-1073 VADVTGAAPLAS
+1073 
-1085 PAFSGTPS
+1085 
-1093 LPTGT
+1093 
-1098 TGVTQTAG
+1098 
-1106 TNNTTLATTAYA
+1106 
-1118 DAAVTGKQNT
+1118 
-1128 LTNSAGLAGALAD
+1128 
-1141 ETGTGL
+1141 
-1147 AVFATSP
+1147 
-1154 ILTTPNLGTPSAL
+1154 
-1167 VGTNITGTAAGLTV
+1167 
-1181 GTATNLAAGLGG
+1181 
-1193 QIPYQSAVGTTAML
+1193 YQ
-1207 ANGTAGQVLQSNG
+1207 
-1220 TTLAPSWVA
+1220 
-1229 APTGD
+1229 
-1234 MTLSGV
+1234 
-1240 QTVTGTKTFT
+1240 
-1250 SANLVLQG
+1250 
-1258 STSGSTILNASGTA
+1258 
-1272 SGTAILPAAGGTLA
+1272 
-1286 TLAGTETFTNK
+1286 
-1297 TLTSPV
+1297 
-1303 LTTPSL
+1303 
-1309 GTPTTLVLTSA
+1309 
-1320 TNLPLTTG
+1320 
-1328 VTGTLPVANGGTG
+1328 
-1341 NSTATQNF
+1341 
-1349 IFAGPATGST
+1349 
-1359 AAAPGFRALVAA
+1359 
-1371 DIPATAIS
+1371 
-1379 YSKIQNIT
+1379 Y
-1387 AGKLLG
+1387 
-1393 SISASAAA
+1393 
-1401 PGEVAIGSGLSL
+1401 
-1413 TSGTLAAT
+1413 
-1421 NAGTVTSVA
+1421 
-1430 ALTLG
+1430 
-1435 TTGNDIGS
+1435 
-1443 SVATASTTPIITLNI
+1443 
-1458 PDASVSARGVV
+1458 
-1469 TTGTQTIAG
+1469 
-1478 AKTFSGAITA
+1478 
-1488 KNYITTVPATITA
+1488 
-1501 TTTTALD
+1501 
-1508 FSTGNILKVSL
+1508 
-1519 GANIT
+1519 
-1524 TLSVTNATAG
+1524 
-1534 TYLLEII
+1534 
-1541 QGGTYTVAFPAA
+1541 
-1553 WKWSGGTA
+1553 
-1561 PTITATSGKTDIITI
+1561 
-1576 VYDGTTYFASAV
+1576 
-1588 QNF
+1588 

>member
-1 MKRMMSVLFINRS
+1 MKRMMSVLLSNHS
-14 ISRKGQN
+14 NSGKGQN
-21 FIFQNQYLFKPYL
+21 FIFQNQHLFKPYL

-53 NGELKKFMR
+53 NVALKKFMR

-254 GETDPSFSAS
+254 GETDPSFNES
-264 ISKGITAVD
+264 IAKGITAVD

-282 SFTESDPL
+282 SFTETDPL
-290 FNASVARGITALDTA
+290 FNVSVAKGITALDTA
-305 KWNKILVLSDT
+305 KWNKILKLSDT

-372 LSAMTAISSIPVA
+372 SSAMTAVSSIPVA

-452 AWNEISFNTAATDE
+452 AWNEISFNTAATDA

-478 SLSFPT
+478 SLNFPT

-519 TTLGKIQLVGDLA
+519 TTLGKIQLVGELG

-562 KAMVDLGNVDNTSD
+562 KAMVDLGNVVNTSD
-576 VNKPVSDA
+576 ANKPVS
-584 TLTALNLKAP
+584 L
-594 LASPTFTGTVTG
+594 
-606 VTKAM
+606 
-611 VDLGNVDNTSD
+611 
-622 LNKPVSSAA
+622 AA

-668 YVASGVPDATSS
+668 QVALGTPDATSS

-707 GKLAADAV
+707 AKLAADAV

-820 DITVIADAGTLSGTT
+820 DITVIADAGTLSGTS

-854 TVTNPIAGSV
+854 TVTNPIAGSITGSAATLTTARNIYGNSFDGSANV
-864 TGNAANISGTV
+864 TGVIAANFGGTGNGFTKFTGASGSEKTYTLPNADAIILTNQSSV
-875 AVLNGGTGAT
+875 AINQGGTGAT
-885 TAAAALT
+885 NKTGAFDAL
-892 NLGAAPIA
+892 
-900 SPTFTGSVTAPI
+900 SPMTSPGDIIYGTSGGSGTRLAKGSDNQVLTIVSGLPAW
-912 YASTPQALT
+912 STSS
-921 AGSTINWDPANGLNA
+921 G
-936 SVTLNQNS
+936 VTLPQDANEESLS
-944 TLNFTSTPTAGSYGR
+944 TLSQTSFTLLHIPISTSKVKMHINGIRISNSAYSVSGTTVSYNAVNNGAY
-959 LIVTQDATGSRILT
+959 DLT
-973 LPSTA
+973 L
-978 NKVLGSTSTSNIT
+978 NDRIQF
-991 LSTAA
+991 
-996 NAKDILNFYYDGTNC
+996 D
-1011 FWNIGQGYGT
+1011 
-1021 ASSSSP
+1021 
-1027 SSSSTNLATSV
+1027 
-1038 TGILAVA
+1038 
-1045 NGGTGAATLTGYVK
+1045 
-1059 GTGTTAMTASAAIP
+1059 
-1073 VADVTGAAPLAS
+1073 
-1085 PAFSGTPS
+1085 
-1093 LPTGT
+1093 
-1098 TGVTQTAG
+1098 
-1106 TNNTTLATTAYA
+1106 
-1118 DAAVTGKQNT
+1118 
-1128 LTNSAGLAGALAD
+1128 
-1141 ETGTGL
+1141 
-1147 AVFATSP
+1147 
-1154 ILTTPNLGTPSAL
+1154 
-1167 VGTNITGTAAGLTV
+1167 
-1181 GTATNLAAGLGG
+1181 
-1193 QIPYQSAVGTTAML
+1193 YQ
-1207 ANGTAGQVLQSNG
+1207 
-1220 TTLAPSWVA
+1220 
-1229 APTGD
+1229 
-1234 MTLSGV
+1234 
-1240 QTVTGTKTFT
+1240 
-1250 SANLVLQG
+1250 
-1258 STSGSTILNASGTA
+1258 
-1272 SGTAILPAAGGTLA
+1272 
-1286 TLAGTETFTNK
+1286 
-1297 TLTSPV
+1297 
-1303 LTTPSL
+1303 
-1309 GTPTTLVLTSA
+1309 
-1320 TNLPLTTG
+1320 
-1328 VTGTLPVANGGTG
+1328 
-1341 NSTATQNF
+1341 
-1349 IFAGPATGST
+1349 
-1359 AAAPGFRALVAA
+1359 
-1371 DIPATAIS
+1371 
-1379 YSKIQNIT
+1379 Y
-1387 AGKLLG
+1387 
-1393 SISASAAA
+1393 
-1401 PGEVAIGSGLSL
+1401 
-1413 TSGTLAAT
+1413 
-1421 NAGTVTSVA
+1421 
-1430 ALTLG
+1430 
-1435 TTGNDIGS
+1435 
-1443 SVATASTTPIITLNI
+1443 
-1458 PDASVSARGVV
+1458 
-1469 TTGTQTIAG
+1469 
-1478 AKTFSGAITA
+1478 
-1488 KNYITTVPATITA
+1488 
-1501 TTTTALD
+1501 
-1508 FSTGNILKVSL
+1508 
-1519 GANIT
+1519 
-1524 TLSVTNATAG
+1524 
-1534 TYLLEII
+1534 
-1541 QGGTYTVAFPAA
+1541 
-1553 WKWSGGTA
+1553 
-1561 PTITATSGKTDIITI
+1561 
-1576 VYDGTTYFASAV
+1576 
-1588 QNF
+1588 

>member
-1 MKRMMSVLFINRS
+1 
-14 ISRKGQN
+14 
-21 FIFQNQYLFKPYL
+21 
-34 TNPAMAVSTTPEST
+34 
-48 KNNIM
+48 M
-53 NGELKKFMR
+53 NVALKKFMR
-62 WSIFLFFFSLSS
+62 WSIFLFFLSLSS

-254 GETDPSFSAS
+254 GETDPSFNES
-264 ISKGITAVD
+264 IAKGITAVD

-282 SFTESDPL
+282 SFTETDPL
-290 FNASVARGITALDTA
+290 FNVSVAKGITTLDTA
-305 KWNKILVLSDT
+305 KWNRILELSDT

-372 LSAMTAISSIPVA
+372 SSAMTAVSSIPVA

-452 AWNEISFNTAATDE
+452 AWNEISFNTAATDA

-478 SLSFPT
+478 SLNFPT

-489 ITDAPTGS
+489 LTDAPTGS

-519 TTLGKIQLVGDLA
+519 TTLGKIQLVGELG

-548 INNPAFTGTVSGVT
+548 INNPTFTGTVSGVT

-576 VNKPVSDA
+576 ANKPVSD
-584 TLTALNLKAP
+584 
-594 LASPTFTGTVTG
+594 
-606 VTKAM
+606 
-611 VDLGNVDNTSD
+611 
-622 LNKPVSSAA
+622 AA

-668 YVASGVPDATSS
+668 QVASGNPDATSS

-707 GKLAADAV
+707 AKLAADAV

-820 DITVIADAGTLSGTT
+820 DITVIADAGTLSGTS

-854 TVTNPIAGSV
+854 TVTNPIAGSITGSAATLTTARNIYGNSFDGSANV
-864 TGNAANISGTV
+864 TGVIAANFGGTGNGFTKFTGASGSEKTYTLPNADAIILTNQSSV
-875 AVLNGGTGAT
+875 AINQGGTGAT
-885 TAAAALT
+885 NKTGAFDAL
-892 NLGAAPIA
+892 
-900 SPTFTGSVTAPI
+900 SPMTSPGDIIYGTSGGSGTRLAKGSDNQVLTIVSGLPAW
-912 YASTPQALT
+912 STSS
-921 AGSTINWDPANGLNA
+921 G
-936 SVTLNQNS
+936 VTLPQDANEESLS
-944 TLNFTSTPTAGSYGR
+944 TLSQTSFTLLHIPISTSKVKMYINGIRISNSAYSVSGTTVSYNAVNNGAY
-959 LIVTQDATGSRILT
+959 DLT
-973 LPSTA
+973 L
-978 NKVLGSTSTSNIT
+978 NDRIQF
-991 LSTAA
+991 
-996 NAKDILNFYYDGTNC
+996 D
-1011 FWNIGQGYGT
+1011 
-1021 ASSSSP
+1021 
-1027 SSSSTNLATSV
+1027 
-1038 TGILAVA
+1038 
-1045 NGGTGAATLTGYVK
+1045 
-1059 GTGTTAMTASAAIP
+1059 
-1073 VADVTGAAPLAS
+1073 
-1085 PAFSGTPS
+1085 
-1093 LPTGT
+1093 
-1098 TGVTQTAG
+1098 
-1106 TNNTTLATTAYA
+1106 
-1118 DAAVTGKQNT
+1118 
-1128 LTNSAGLAGALAD
+1128 
-1141 ETGTGL
+1141 
-1147 AVFATSP
+1147 
-1154 ILTTPNLGTPSAL
+1154 
-1167 VGTNITGTAAGLTV
+1167 
-1181 GTATNLAAGLGG
+1181 
-1193 QIPYQSAVGTTAML
+1193 YQ
-1207 ANGTAGQVLQSNG
+1207 
-1220 TTLAPSWVA
+1220 
-1229 APTGD
+1229 
-1234 MTLSGV
+1234 
-1240 QTVTGTKTFT
+1240 
-1250 SANLVLQG
+1250 
-1258 STSGSTILNASGTA
+1258 
-1272 SGTAILPAAGGTLA
+1272 
-1286 TLAGTETFTNK
+1286 
-1297 TLTSPV
+1297 
-1303 LTTPSL
+1303 
-1309 GTPTTLVLTSA
+1309 
-1320 TNLPLTTG
+1320 
-1328 VTGTLPVANGGTG
+1328 
-1341 NSTATQNF
+1341 
-1349 IFAGPATGST
+1349 
-1359 AAAPGFRALVAA
+1359 
-1371 DIPATAIS
+1371 
-1379 YSKIQNIT
+1379 Y
-1387 AGKLLG
+1387 
-1393 SISASAAA
+1393 
-1401 PGEVAIGSGLSL
+1401 
-1413 TSGTLAAT
+1413 
-1421 NAGTVTSVA
+1421 
-1430 ALTLG
+1430 
-1435 TTGNDIGS
+1435 
-1443 SVATASTTPIITLNI
+1443 
-1458 PDASVSARGVV
+1458 
-1469 TTGTQTIAG
+1469 
-1478 AKTFSGAITA
+1478 
-1488 KNYITTVPATITA
+1488 
-1501 TTTTALD
+1501 
-1508 FSTGNILKVSL
+1508 
-1519 GANIT
+1519 
-1524 TLSVTNATAG
+1524 
-1534 TYLLEII
+1534 
-1541 QGGTYTVAFPAA
+1541 
-1553 WKWSGGTA
+1553 
-1561 PTITATSGKTDIITI
+1561 
-1576 VYDGTTYFASAV
+1576 
-1588 QNF
+1588 

>member
-1 MKRMMSVLFINRS
+1 MISVLLSNHS
-14 ISRKGQN
+14 NSGKGQN
-21 FIFQNQYLFKPYL
+21 FIFQNQHLFKPYL
-34 TNPAMAVSTTPEST
+34 TNPAMAASTTPEST

-53 NGELKKFMR
+53 NGALKNFMR
-62 WSIFLFFFSLSS
+62 WSIFLFFLSLSS

-254 GETDPSFSAS
+254 GETDPSFNES
-264 ISKGITAVD
+264 IAKGITAVD

-282 SFTESDPL
+282 SFTETDPL
-290 FNASVARGITALDTA
+290 FNVSVAKGITALDTA
-305 KWNKILVLSDT
+305 KWNKILKLSDT

-372 LSAMTAISSIPVA
+372 SSAMTAVSSIPVA

-452 AWNEISFNTAATDE
+452 AWNEISFNTAATDA

-478 SLSFPT
+478 SLNFPT

-519 TTLGKIQLVGDLA
+519 TTLGKIQLVGELG

-576 VNKPVSDA
+576 ANKPVS
-584 TLTALNLKAP
+584 L
-594 LASPTFTGTVTG
+594 
-606 VTKAM
+606 
-611 VDLGNVDNTSD
+611 
-622 LNKPVSSAA
+622 AA

-668 YVASGVPDATSS
+668 QVALGTPDATSS

-707 GKLAADAV
+707 AKLAADAV

-820 DITVIADAGTLSGTT
+820 DITVIADAGTLSGTS

-854 TVTNPIAGSV
+854 TVTNPIAGSITGSAATLTTARNIYGNSFDGSANV
-864 TGNAANISGTV
+864 TGVIAANFGGTGNGFTKFTGASGSEKTYTLPNADAIILTNQSSV
-875 AVLNGGTGAT
+875 AINQGGTGAT
-885 TAAAALT
+885 NKTGAFDAL
-892 NLGAAPIA
+892 
-900 SPTFTGSVTAPI
+900 SPMTSPGDIIYGTSGGSGTRLAKGSDNQVLTIVSGLPAW
-912 YASTPQALT
+912 STSS
-921 AGSTINWDPANGLNA
+921 G
-936 SVTLNQNS
+936 VTLPQDANEESLS
-944 TLNFTSTPTAGSYGR
+944 TLSQTSFTLLHIPISTSKVKMYINGIRISNSAYSVSGTTVSYNAVNNGAY
-959 LIVTQDATGSRILT
+959 DLT
-973 LPSTA
+973 L
-978 NKVLGSTSTSNIT
+978 NDRIQF
-991 LSTAA
+991 
-996 NAKDILNFYYDGTNC
+996 D
-1011 FWNIGQGYGT
+1011 
-1021 ASSSSP
+1021 
-1027 SSSSTNLATSV
+1027 
-1038 TGILAVA
+1038 
-1045 NGGTGAATLTGYVK
+1045 
-1059 GTGTTAMTASAAIP
+1059 
-1073 VADVTGAAPLAS
+1073 
-1085 PAFSGTPS
+1085 
-1093 LPTGT
+1093 
-1098 TGVTQTAG
+1098 
-1106 TNNTTLATTAYA
+1106 
-1118 DAAVTGKQNT
+1118 
-1128 LTNSAGLAGALAD
+1128 
-1141 ETGTGL
+1141 
-1147 AVFATSP
+1147 
-1154 ILTTPNLGTPSAL
+1154 
-1167 VGTNITGTAAGLTV
+1167 
-1181 GTATNLAAGLGG
+1181 
-1193 QIPYQSAVGTTAML
+1193 YQ
-1207 ANGTAGQVLQSNG
+1207 
-1220 TTLAPSWVA
+1220 
-1229 APTGD
+1229 
-1234 MTLSGV
+1234 
-1240 QTVTGTKTFT
+1240 
-1250 SANLVLQG
+1250 
-1258 STSGSTILNASGTA
+1258 
-1272 SGTAILPAAGGTLA
+1272 
-1286 TLAGTETFTNK
+1286 
-1297 TLTSPV
+1297 
-1303 LTTPSL
+1303 
-1309 GTPTTLVLTSA
+1309 
-1320 TNLPLTTG
+1320 
-1328 VTGTLPVANGGTG
+1328 
-1341 NSTATQNF
+1341 
-1349 IFAGPATGST
+1349 
-1359 AAAPGFRALVAA
+1359 
-1371 DIPATAIS
+1371 
-1379 YSKIQNIT
+1379 Y
-1387 AGKLLG
+1387 
-1393 SISASAAA
+1393 
-1401 PGEVAIGSGLSL
+1401 
-1413 TSGTLAAT
+1413 
-1421 NAGTVTSVA
+1421 
-1430 ALTLG
+1430 
-1435 TTGNDIGS
+1435 
-1443 SVATASTTPIITLNI
+1443 
-1458 PDASVSARGVV
+1458 
-1469 TTGTQTIAG
+1469 
-1478 AKTFSGAITA
+1478 
-1488 KNYITTVPATITA
+1488 
-1501 TTTTALD
+1501 
-1508 FSTGNILKVSL
+1508 
-1519 GANIT
+1519 
-1524 TLSVTNATAG
+1524 
-1534 TYLLEII
+1534 
-1541 QGGTYTVAFPAA
+1541 
-1553 WKWSGGTA
+1553 
-1561 PTITATSGKTDIITI
+1561 
-1576 VYDGTTYFASAV
+1576 
-1588 QNF
+1588 